1 MSTKQIEKMKVSIE
15 KLERDINDSWKEF
28 LESGGGNIENPK
40 NIFTKY
46 IKEAFEVFIK
56 LKASGQRII
65 NIGESQ
71 NLFYDFKL
79 DAIICVQRDT
89 RIPTTTI
96 MWTLGG
102 YTSLSVEKLLSVR
115 EKELVDFF
123 ESQFKRFDIKQH
135 TKSNLSEKDAISI
148 MGAIYHRLPKA
159 ESENYIRYVYAKE
172 WYSMVNCELKAK
184 HVFDTA
190 DEGTPW
196 AFDVARTNDTPFNEL
211 FYKFIKSNL
220 IIDELKDNNAYKV
233 LQGFKFEEGKFIISN
248 LDILK
253 NLEIDGSVAAG
264 PFLYED
270 KIRADIKEYEPKML
284 TDVGLGLWELWEIDE
299 SKNDGVEVKLERSL
313 TARDPKSS
321 IKDGVVG
328 IDFGTKSTV
337 VVYQEDTVKINPM
350 RVGIGDLGKKIEKS
364 HYENP
369 TIISFGDLG
378 KFMQDYEAREGRP
391 YTRWEDVNISH
402 AAYNSLLQS
411 ASSEYNSYLNELK
424 QWAGQREKKLKIFDR
439 KGKEFEIKGF
449 SELEDGD
456 INPIE
461 IYAYYLGLYINN
473 QRNGIFLDYIL
484 SFPVTYEMDIREKIL
499 KSFYRGIKKSL
510 PLSLQT
516 PEILSKLKV
525 ISGASEPAAYAV
537 IALEENKFEPIGD
550 EKVFYGVFDFGGG
563 TTDFDFGVYR
573 EADKDSRYDYVIE
586 HFGAGGDKYLGGEN
600 LLELIAFELFK
611 ANKEKLLESKIQFT
625 LPPECEKFAGH
636 ETLIS
641 SAQEARRN
649 TKELMEKLRPLWE
662 SKDDGELYKDGILS
676 VNLID
681 TKGKQIA
688 GFSLDI
694 DKNKI
699 LEILEARIKR
709 GVDNFFEALRLAF
722 SNKKV
727 DLGAIKEVNIFL
739 AGNSSKSAFV
749 EKLFNEKIAQ
759 EEENLSKE
767 FQKPLEGLY
776 RIYRPLGENDN
787 DFERPNGKTGV
798 AFGLIRSKK
807 GGTILVKDH
816 NVGSDINFKYYLGK
830 KKKSKFNTVVSRDAK
845 YGEWIKFIDAS
856 ESVFEV
862 FYTTQASVTTNS
874 VDISDS
880 GIKKMRIDT
889 GFADENCYIYVR
901 IVSPNKFE
909 YVVADE
915 EGIKNGDYKTEIQGK
930 DI

>member
-1 MSTKQIEKMKVSIE
+1 MSTKQIEAINFSKNQLKQ
-15 KLERDINDSWKEF
+15 DINDSWKEF

-46 IKEAFEVFIK
+46 IKEAFEAFMK
-56 LKASGQRII
+56 LKTSGQRII

-71 NLFYDFKL
+71 NLFYDFTL
-79 DAIICVQRDT
+79 DAIICVQRDKWT
-89 RIPTTTI
+89 PMTKTI
-96 MWTLGG
+96 AFVLGLPDEG
-102 YTSLSVEKLLSVR
+102 LLSRQDKV
-115 EKELVDFF
+115 LVDFF
-123 ESQFKRFDIKQH
+123 ENQFKRFDITQH
-135 TKSNLSEKDAISI
+135 IKSNLSEKDAISI

-159 ESENYIRYVYAKE
+159 ESENYIGYVYAKE

-184 HVFDTA
+184 HVFSTA
-190 DEGTPW
+190 DKGTPW

-211 FYKFIKSNL
+211 FYKFVKSNL
-220 IIDELKDNNAYKV
+220 IIDELKGNNAYKV
-233 LQGFKFEEGKFIISN
+233 LQSFKFIKGKFGISN
-248 LDILK
+248 LDSLQNLK
-253 NLEIDGSVAAG
+253 IDGSIAAES
-264 PFLYED
+264 FLYED

-299 SKNDGVEVKLERSL
+299 SKSDGVEVKLERSL

-424 QWAGQREKKLKIFDR
+424 QWAGQRDKKLKIFDR

-550 EKVFYGVFDFGGG
+550 EKIFYGVFDFGGG

-662 SKDDGELYKDGILS
+662 GKDDGELYKDGILS

-739 AGNSSKSAFV
+739 AGNSSKSVFV

-776 RIYRPLGENDN
+776 KIYRPLGENDS

>member
-1 MSTKQIEKMKVSIE
+1 MSTKQIETIKISKE
-15 KLERDINDSWKEF
+15 RLEQEINDSWKEF
-28 LESGGGNIENPK
+28 LESGDGNIESPITRYIQEVFDTFVKYGESDKATITLGETIFYSFKIKALMYTSPK
-40 NIFTKY
+40 NEYEENKNGSIWEVQTGLLSRITTQKDEERRGKEDIADIEVMLSKEKKDTKEFVGLIYDKLPKTKKDTKIYMQSVSDIFMMSMFGRSNFY
-46 IKEAFEVFIK
+46 
-56 LKASGQRII
+56 SDNNG
-65 NIGESQ
+65 NIDCDRYPNSS
-71 NLFYDFKL
+71 
-79 DAIICVQRDT
+79 DAIWV
-89 RIPTTTI
+89 
-96 MWTLGG
+96 
-102 YTSLSVEKLLSVR
+102 
-115 EKELVDFF
+115 
-123 ESQFKRFDIKQH
+123 FDIKYIDNIT
-135 TKSNLSEKDAISI
+135 TK
-148 MGAIYHRLPKA
+148 
-159 ESENYIRYVYAKE
+159 
-172 WYSMVNCELKAK
+172 
-184 HVFDTA
+184 
-190 DEGTPW
+190 
-196 AFDVARTNDTPFNEL
+196 EL
-211 FYKFIKSNL
+211 FSTLIKTNL
-220 IIDELKDNNAYKV
+220 PIKEFMNNQAYKI
-233 LQGFKFEEGKFIISN
+233 LSGFKFEEDKFRISN
-248 LDILK
+248 FDALQ
-253 NLEIDGSVAAG
+253 NLEIDGSVAVG

-284 TDVGLGLWELWEIDE
+284 TDVGLGLWELWEMDE
-299 SKNDGVEVKLERSL
+299 SKNDGIEVKLEHSL

-350 RVGIGDLGKKIEKS
+350 RVGIGDLDKKIEKS

-369 TIISFGDLG
+369 TIISFGDLS
-378 KFMQDYEAREGRP
+378 KFIEDYEAREGRP

-424 QWAGQREKKLKIFDR
+424 QWAGQRDKKLKIFDR

-499 KSFYRGIKKSL
+499 KSFYKGIKKSL

-537 IALEENKFEPIGD
+537 IALEENKFEPVGD

-573 EADKDSRYDYVIE
+573 EADEDSRYDYVIE
-586 HFGAGGDKYLGGEN
+586 HFRADSDKYLGGEN
-600 LLELIAFELFK
+600 LLELVAFELFK
-611 ANKEKLLESKIQFT
+611 ANKEKLLEAKIQFT
-625 LPPECEKFAGH
+625 LAPECGKFAGH

-641 SAQEARRN
+641 NAQEARRN

-662 SKDDGELYKDGILS
+662 GKDDGELYKDGVLS

-699 LEILEARIKR
+699 LEIIEDRIKK
-709 GVDNFFEALRLAF
+709 GVDNFFNALRLAF
-722 SNKKV
+722 SSKKV
-727 DLGAIKEVNIFL
+727 DLGSIKEVNIFL
-739 AGNSSKSAFV
+739 AGNSSKSPLV

-767 FQKPLEGLY
+767 FQRPLEGLY
-776 RIYRPLGENDN
+776 KIYRPLGENDN
-787 DFERPNGKTGV
+787 DFEKPNGKTGV

-807 GGTILVKDH
+807 GGTILVIDH
-816 NVGSDINFKYYLGK
+816 NVDVDINFKYYLGK
-830 KKKSKFNTVVSRDAK
+830 KKKGKFNTVVSRDAK
-845 YGEWIKFIDAS
+845 YGDWIKFIDAS
-856 ESVFEV
+856 ESIFEV

-889 GFADENCYIYVR
+889 GFADENCYIHIR
-901 IVSPNKFE
+901 IVSPNRFE

-915 EGIKNGDYKTEIQGK
+915 EGVKNGDYKTQIQGK

>member
-1 MSTKQIEKMKVSIE
+1 MSTKQIETIKISKE
-15 KLERDINDSWKEF
+15 RLEQDINDSWKEF
-28 LESGGGNIENPK
+28 LESGDGNIESPK
-40 NIFTKY
+40 NIFTRY
-46 IKEAFEVFIK
+46 IEDVFKWFKELNSNQQVSIGQDHVVFFDFKQK
-56 LKASGQRII
+56 LII
-65 NIGESQ
+65 QVRMEEKNDMECKKT
-71 NLFYDFKL
+71 NLFSSPFSHLNSIELNGDKNNKFVLFIHNNFLISKKEKCIRHIRFNTYYHYYTSSYGNVNYYSNYSERAWRYDVKDMEKLELKDIFFKL
-79 DAIICVQRDT
+79 IC
-89 RIPTTTI
+89 
-96 MWTLGG
+96 
-102 YTSLSVEKLLSVR
+102 
-115 EKELVDFF
+115 
-123 ESQFKRFDIKQH
+123 
-135 TKSNLSEKDAISI
+135 
-148 MGAIYHRLPKA
+148 
-159 ESENYIRYVYAKE
+159 
-172 WYSMVNCELKAK
+172 
-184 HVFDTA
+184 
-190 DEGTPW
+190 
-196 AFDVARTNDTPFNEL
+196 
-211 FYKFIKSNL
+211 SNL
-220 IIDELKDNNAYKV
+220 IIEELKDNNAYKV
-233 LQGFKFEEGKFIISN
+233 LQGFKFEEGKFMISN
-248 LDILK
+248 FDALQ

-284 TDVGLGLWELWEIDE
+284 TDVGLGLWELWEKDE
-299 SKNDGVEVKLERSL
+299 SKNDGVEVKLEHSL

-350 RVGIGDLGKKIEKS
+350 RVGIGDLDKKIEKS

-378 KFMQDYEAREGRP
+378 KFIQDYSAREGRP

-424 QWAGQREKKLKIFDR
+424 QWAGQRDKKLKIFDR

-484 SFPVTYEMDIREKIL
+484 SFPVTYEVDIREKIL
-499 KSFYRGIKKSL
+499 KSFENGIKKSL
-510 PLSLQT
+510 PPSLQT

-525 ISGASEPAAYAV
+525 TSGASEPAAYAV
-537 IALEENKFEPIGD
+537 IALEENKFEPVGD

-563 TTDFDFGVYR
+563 TTDFDFGIYKAV
-573 EADKDSRYDYVIE
+573 DGGSRYDYVIE

-600 LLELIAFELFK
+600 LLELVAFELFK
-611 ANKEKLLESKIQFT
+611 ANKEKLLEAKIQFT

-662 SKDDGELYKDGILS
+662 GKDDGELYKDGILS

-699 LEILEARIKR
+699 LEIIEDRIKK
-709 GVDNFFEALRLAF
+709 GVDNFFNALRLAF
-722 SNKKV
+722 SSKKV
-727 DLGAIKEVNIFL
+727 DLGSVKEVNIFL
-739 AGNSSKSAFV
+739 AGNSSKSPLV

-767 FQKPLEGLY
+767 FQRPLEGLY
-776 RIYRPLGENDN
+776 KIYRPLGENDN
-787 DFERPNGKTGV
+787 DFEKPNGKTGV

-807 GGTILVKDH
+807 GGTILVIDH
-816 NVGSDINFKYYLGK
+816 NVDRDINFKYYLGK
-830 KKKSKFNTVVSRDAK
+830 KKKGKFNTVVSRDTR
-845 YGEWIKFIDAS
+845 YEEWIKFIDAS
-856 ESVFEV
+856 ESIFEI

-915 EGIKNGDYKTEIQGK
+915 EGIKNGDYKTQIQGK

>member
-1 MSTKQIEKMKVSIE
+1 MGTKQIEKMKVSKE
-15 KLERDINDSWKEF
+15 KLEQDINDSWAEF
-28 LESGGGNIENPK
+28 LTSNEGSLESPK

-46 IKEAFEVFIK
+46 IKEAFWGFMK
-56 LKASGQRII
+56 LKASGQNTI
-65 NIGESQ
+65 NIGNAH
-71 NLFYDFKL
+71 NLFYNFAL
-79 DAIICVQRDT
+79 DAIICAQKDMLYT
-89 RIPTTTI
+89 MKTFLISFDPKHLHEYI
-96 MWTLGG
+96 M
-102 YTSLSVEKLLSVR
+102 KFH
-115 EKELVDFF
+115 DFF
-123 ESQFKRFDIKQH
+123 ASIFKKLYITQDV
-135 TKSNLSEKDAISI
+135 KSNLSENDTISI
-148 MGAIYHRLPKA
+148 IKAIYHRLPKS
-159 ESENYIRYVYAKE
+159 ESKNYIRYL
-172 WYSMVNCELKAK
+172 YSSDEKKFFYRNPDDNSTYHSYIKN
-184 HVFDTA
+184 
-190 DEGTPW
+190 EGTPW
-196 AFDVARTNDTPFNEL
+196 VFDIVCTNDVPFNEL
-211 FYKFIKSNL
+211 FCKFVKSNL

-233 LQGFKFEEGKFIISN
+233 LQSFKFEEGKFRISN
-248 LDILK
+248 LDGLQNLK
-253 NLEIDGSVAAG
+253 IDGSVAAES
-264 PFLYED
+264 FLYED

-411 ASSEYNSYLNELK
+411 SSSEYNSYLNELK
-424 QWAGQREKKLKIFDR
+424 QWAGQRDKKLKIFDR

-537 IALEENKFEPIGD
+537 IALEENKFEPVGD
-550 EKVFYGVFDFGGG
+550 EKIFYGVFDFGGG

-600 LLELIAFELFK
+600 LLELVAFELFK

-662 SKDDGELYKDGILS
+662 GKDDGELYKDGILS

-739 AGNSSKSAFV
+739 AGNSSKSVFV

-776 RIYRPLGENDN
+776 KIYRPLGENDS

-830 KKKSKFNTVVSRDAK
+830 KKKGKFNTVVSRDAK
-845 YGEWIKFIDAS
+845 YGDWIKFMDAS
-856 ESVFEV
+856 ESIFEV

-889 GFADENCYIYVR
+889 GFADENCYIYIR

>member
-1 MSTKQIEKMKVSIE
+1 MSTKQIEKIRVSKE
-15 KLERDINDSWKEF
+15 KLEQDINDSWKEF
-28 LESGGGNIENPK
+28 LESGDSNIENPK
-40 NIFTKY
+40 NTFTKY
-46 IKEAFEVFIK
+46 IKEAFETFLK
-56 LKASGQRII
+56 L
-65 NIGESQ
+65 GEGSK
-71 NLFYDFKL
+71 N
-79 DAIICVQRDT
+79 
-89 RIPTTTI
+89 
-96 MWTLGG
+96 
-102 YTSLSVEKLLSVR
+102 
-115 EKELVDFF
+115 
-123 ESQFKRFDIKQH
+123 
-135 TKSNLSEKDAISI
+135 AISI
-148 MGAIYHRLPKA
+148 GKNTGLYYDFALNSIIYINKKTKADMENADKFSKNFESVFINWLQRLIITQVSKVKLSEEKTKSIIDAVRRSLPKSKDKQYFQYLYTDDRGYYYFSDLDSGKI
-159 ESENYIRYVYAKE
+159 EKTWYPYIER
-172 WYSMVNCELKAK
+172 
-184 HVFDTA
+184 
-190 DEGTPW
+190 
-196 AFDVARTNDTPFNEL
+196 DVGNEIWIFGL
-211 FYKFIKSNL
+211 LYMNQDYFGQIFYKFIRSNL
-220 IIDELKDNNAYKV
+220 PINDLDDSMAYKV
-233 LQGFKFEEGKFIISN
+233 LQGFKFEEGKFRISN
-248 LDILK
+248 LDSLQ
-253 NLEIDGSVAAG
+253 NLTIDGSVAAKS
-264 PFLYED
+264 FLYED

-284 TDVGLGLWELWEIDE
+284 TDVGLGLWELWEMDE

-378 KFMQDYEAREGRP
+378 KFIQDYEAREGRP

-424 QWAGQREKKLKIFDR
+424 QWAGQRDKKLKIFDR

-499 KSFYRGIKKSL
+499 KSFYKGIKKSL

-537 IALEENKFEPIGD
+537 IALEENKFEPVSD

-600 LLELIAFELFK
+600 LLELVAFELFK

-662 SKDDGELYKDGILS
+662 GKDDGELYKDGILS

-681 TKGKQIA
+681 TKGKQTA

-727 DLGAIKEVNIFL
+727 DLGTIKEVNIFL

-776 RIYRPLGENDN
+776 KIYRPLGENDS

-830 KKKSKFNTVVSRDAK
+830 KKKGKFNTVVSRDAK
-845 YGEWIKFIDAS
+845 YGDWIKFMDAS
-856 ESVFEV
+856 ESIFEV

>member
-1 MSTKQIEKMKVSIE
+1 MSTKQIEKIRVSKE
-15 KLERDINDSWKEF
+15 KLEQDINDSWKEF
-28 LESGGGNIENPK
+28 LESGDGNIENPK
-40 NIFTKY
+40 NTFTKY
-46 IKEAFEVFIK
+46 IKEAFETFLK
-56 LKASGQRII
+56 L
-65 NIGESQ
+65 GEGSK
-71 NLFYDFKL
+71 N
-79 DAIICVQRDT
+79 
-89 RIPTTTI
+89 
-96 MWTLGG
+96 
-102 YTSLSVEKLLSVR
+102 
-115 EKELVDFF
+115 
-123 ESQFKRFDIKQH
+123 
-135 TKSNLSEKDAISI
+135 AISI
-148 MGAIYHRLPKA
+148 GKNTGLYYDFALNAIIYINKKTKADMKNADKFSKNFASVFINWLQRLIITQVSKVKLSEEKTKSIIDAVRRSLPKSKDKQYFQYLYTDDRGYYYFSDLDSGKI
-159 ESENYIRYVYAKE
+159 EKTWYPYIEQDIERGV
-172 WYSMVNCELKAK
+172 
-184 HVFDTA
+184 
-190 DEGTPW
+190 G
-196 AFDVARTNDTPFNEL
+196 NEIWIFGL
-211 FYKFIKSNL
+211 LYMNQDYFRQIFYKFIRSNL
-220 IIDELKDNNAYKV
+220 PMNDLDDSMAYKV
-233 LQGFKFEEGKFIISN
+233 LQGFKFEEGKFRISN
-248 LDILK
+248 LDSLQ
-253 NLEIDGSVAAG
+253 NLTIDGSVAAKS
-264 PFLYED
+264 FLYED

-284 TDVGLGLWELWEIDE
+284 TDVGLGLWELWEMDE

-378 KFMQDYEAREGRP
+378 KYIQDYEAREGRP

-424 QWAGQREKKLKIFDR
+424 QWAGQRDKKLKIFDR

-499 KSFYRGIKKSL
+499 KSFYKGIKKSL

-537 IALEENKFEPIGD
+537 IALEENKFEPVSD

-600 LLELIAFELFK
+600 LLELVAFELFK

-662 SKDDGELYKDGILS
+662 GKDDGELYKDGILS

-727 DLGAIKEVNIFL
+727 DLGTIKEVNIFL

-776 RIYRPLGENDN
+776 KIYRPLGENDS

-830 KKKSKFNTVVSRDAK
+830 KKKGKFNTVVSRDAK
-845 YGEWIKFIDAS
+845 YGDWIKFMDAS
-856 ESVFEV
+856 ESIFEV

>member
-1 MSTKQIEKMKVSIE
+1 MSTKQIEKIRVSKE
-15 KLERDINDSWKEF
+15 KLEQDINDSWKEF
-28 LESGGGNIENPK
+28 LESGDGNIENPK
-40 NIFTKY
+40 NTFTKY
-46 IKEAFEVFIK
+46 IKEAFETFLK
-56 LKASGQRII
+56 L
-65 NIGESQ
+65 GEGSK
-71 NLFYDFKL
+71 N
-79 DAIICVQRDT
+79 
-89 RIPTTTI
+89 
-96 MWTLGG
+96 
-102 YTSLSVEKLLSVR
+102 
-115 EKELVDFF
+115 
-123 ESQFKRFDIKQH
+123 
-135 TKSNLSEKDAISI
+135 AISI
-148 MGAIYHRLPKA
+148 GKNTGLYYDFALNAIIYINKKTKADMKNADKFSKNFASVFINWLQRLIITQVSKVKLSEEKTKSIIDAVRRSLPKSKDKQYFQYLYTDDRGYYYFSDLDSGKI
-159 ESENYIRYVYAKE
+159 EKTWYPYIEQDIERGV
-172 WYSMVNCELKAK
+172 
-184 HVFDTA
+184 
-190 DEGTPW
+190 G
-196 AFDVARTNDTPFNEL
+196 NEIWIFGL
-211 FYKFIKSNL
+211 LYMNQDYFRQIFYKFIRSNL
-220 IIDELKDNNAYKV
+220 PMNDLDDSMAYKV
-233 LQGFKFEEGKFIISN
+233 LQGFKFEEGKFRISN
-248 LDILK
+248 LDSLQ
-253 NLEIDGSVAAG
+253 NLTIDGSVAAKS
-264 PFLYED
+264 FLYED

-284 TDVGLGLWELWEIDE
+284 TDVGLGLWELWEMDE

-378 KFMQDYEAREGRP
+378 KFIQDYEAREGRP
-391 YTRWEDVNISH
+391 YTRCEDVNISH

-424 QWAGQREKKLKIFDR
+424 QWAGQRDKKLKIFDR

-499 KSFYRGIKKSL
+499 KSFYKGIKKSL

-537 IALEENKFEPIGD
+537 IALEENKFEPVSD

-600 LLELIAFELFK
+600 LLELVAFELFK

-662 SKDDGELYKDGILS
+662 GKDDGELYKDGILS

-727 DLGAIKEVNIFL
+727 DLGTIKEVNIFL

-776 RIYRPLGENDN
+776 KIYRPLGENDS

-830 KKKSKFNTVVSRDAK
+830 KKKGKFNTVVSRDAK
-845 YGEWIKFIDAS
+845 YGDWIKFMDAS
-856 ESVFEV
+856 ESIFEV

>member
-1 MSTKQIEKMKVSIE
+1 MSTKQIEKIRVSKE
-15 KLERDINDSWKEF
+15 KLEQDINDSWKEF
-28 LESGGGNIENPK
+28 LESGDGNIENPK
-40 NIFTKY
+40 NTFTKY
-46 IKEAFEVFIK
+46 IKEAFETFLK
-56 LKASGQRII
+56 L
-65 NIGESQ
+65 GEGSK
-71 NLFYDFKL
+71 N
-79 DAIICVQRDT
+79 
-89 RIPTTTI
+89 
-96 MWTLGG
+96 
-102 YTSLSVEKLLSVR
+102 
-115 EKELVDFF
+115 
-123 ESQFKRFDIKQH
+123 
-135 TKSNLSEKDAISI
+135 AISI
-148 MGAIYHRLPKA
+148 GKNTGLYYDFALNAIIYINKKTKADMKNADKFSKNFASVFINWLQRLIITQVSKVKLSEEKTKSIIDAVRRSLPKSKDKQYFQYLYTDDRGYYYFSDLDSGKI
-159 ESENYIRYVYAKE
+159 EKTWYPYIEQDIERGV
-172 WYSMVNCELKAK
+172 
-184 HVFDTA
+184 
-190 DEGTPW
+190 G
-196 AFDVARTNDTPFNEL
+196 NEIWIFGL
-211 FYKFIKSNL
+211 LYMNQDYFRQIFYKFIRSNL
-220 IIDELKDNNAYKV
+220 PMNNLDDSMAYKV
-233 LQGFKFEEGKFIISN
+233 LQGFKFEEGKFRISN
-248 LDILK
+248 LDSLQ
-253 NLEIDGSVAAG
+253 NLTIDGSVAAKS
-264 PFLYED
+264 FLYED

-284 TDVGLGLWELWEIDE
+284 TDVGLGLWELWEMDE

-378 KFMQDYEAREGRP
+378 KFIQDYEAREGRP

-424 QWAGQREKKLKIFDR
+424 QWAGQRDKKLKIFDR

-499 KSFYRGIKKSL
+499 KSFYKGIKKSL

-537 IALEENKFEPIGD
+537 IALEENKFEPVSD

-600 LLELIAFELFK
+600 LLELVAFELFK

-662 SKDDGELYKDGILS
+662 GKDDGELYKDGILS

-727 DLGAIKEVNIFL
+727 DLGTIKEVNIFL

-776 RIYRPLGENDN
+776 KIYRPLGENDS

-830 KKKSKFNTVVSRDAK
+830 KKKGKFNTVVSRDAK
-845 YGEWIKFIDAS
+845 YGDWIKFMDAS
-856 ESVFEV
+856 ESIFEV

>member
-1 MSTKQIEKMKVSIE
+1 MSTKQIETIKISKE
-15 KLERDINDSWKEF
+15 RLEQEINDSWKEF
-28 LESGGGNIENPK
+28 LTSDESSLESPK

-46 IKEAFEVFIK
+46 IKETYDAFMKYGEND
-56 LKASGQRII
+56 KAVITLGQDGTI
-65 NIGESQ
+65 
-71 NLFYDFKL
+71 FYSFTKN
-79 DAIICVQRDT
+79 AIICVL
-89 RIPTTTI
+89 P
-96 MWTLGG
+96 GSK
-102 YTSLSVEKLLSVR
+102 YEKNKNGSIWEVQTGLLSKITTQKDEKKLSIYDIYKGQYKTKKDEEKFVGLIYDKLPKTKKDTKIYMQSVSDIER
-115 EKELVDFF
+115 FYGHLYFYVNNNGNIDCHSGINHNSAAIWVFDVKYIDNITTKEL
-123 ESQFKRFDIKQH
+123 
-135 TKSNLSEKDAISI
+135 
-148 MGAIYHRLPKA
+148 
-159 ESENYIRYVYAKE
+159 
-172 WYSMVNCELKAK
+172 
-184 HVFDTA
+184 
-190 DEGTPW
+190 
-196 AFDVARTNDTPFNEL
+196 FNT
-211 FYKFIKSNL
+211 FIKTNL
-220 IIDELKDNNAYKV
+220 PIKEFMNNQAYKI
-233 LQGFKFEEGKFIISN
+233 LSGFKFEEDKFRISN
-248 LDILK
+248 FDALQ
-253 NLEIDGSVAAG
+253 NLEIDGSVAAE
-264 PFLYED
+264 PLLYED

-284 TDVGLGLWELWEIDE
+284 TDVGLGLWELWEKDE
-299 SKNDGVEVKLERSL
+299 SKNDGVEVKLEHSL

-350 RVGIGDLGKKIEKS
+350 RVGIGDLDKKIEKS

-378 KFMQDYEAREGRP
+378 KFIQDYSAREGRP
-391 YTRWEDVNISH
+391 YTRWEDVNMSH

-424 QWAGQREKKLKIFDR
+424 QWAGQRDKKLKIFDR

-499 KSFYRGIKKSL
+499 KSFEKGIKKSL
-510 PLSLQT
+510 PPSLQT

-537 IALEENKFEPIGD
+537 IALEENKFEPVRD

-563 TTDFDFGVYR
+563 TTDFDFGIYKGV
-573 EADKDSRYDYVIE
+573 DGGSSRYDYVIE

-600 LLELIAFELFK
+600 LLELVAFELFK
-611 ANKEKLLESKIQFT
+611 ANKEKLLEAKIQFT

-662 SKDDGELYKDGILS
+662 GKDDGELYKDGVLS

-699 LEILEARIKR
+699 LEIIEDRIKK
-709 GVDNFFEALRLAF
+709 GVDNFFNALRLAF
-722 SNKKV
+722 SSKKV
-727 DLGAIKEVNIFL
+727 DLGSVKEVNIFL

-767 FQKPLEGLY
+767 FQRPLEGLY
-776 RIYRPLGENDN
+776 KIYRPLGENDN
-787 DFERPNGKTGV
+787 DFEKPNGKTGV

-807 GGTILVKDH
+807 GGTILVIDH
-816 NVGSDINFKYYLGK
+816 NVDRDINFKYYLGK
-830 KKKSKFNTVVSRDAK
+830 KKKGKFNTVVSRDAK
-845 YGEWIKFIDAS
+845 YGEWIKFMDAS
-856 ESVFEV
+856 ESIFEV

-874 VDISDS
+874 IDISDS

-889 GFADENCYIYVR
+889 GLADENCYIYIRV
-901 IVSPNKFE
+901 VSPNRFE

-915 EGIKNGDYKTEIQGK
+915 EGVKNGDYKTQIQGK

>member
-1 MSTKQIEKMKVSIE
+1 MSTKQIETIKISKE
-15 KLERDINDSWKEF
+15 RLEQDINDSWKEF
-28 LESGGGNIENPK
+28 LESGDGNIESPK
-40 NIFTKY
+40 NIFTRY
-46 IKEAFEVFIK
+46 IEDVFKWFKELNSNQQVSIGQDHVVFFDFKQK
-56 LKASGQRII
+56 LII
-65 NIGESQ
+65 QVRMEEKNDMECKKT
-71 NLFYDFKL
+71 NLFSSPFSHLNSIELNGDKNNKFVLFIHNNFLISKKEKCIRHIRFNTYYHYYTSSYGNVNYYSNYSERAWRYDVKDMEKLELKDIFFKL
-79 DAIICVQRDT
+79 IC
-89 RIPTTTI
+89 
-96 MWTLGG
+96 
-102 YTSLSVEKLLSVR
+102 
-115 EKELVDFF
+115 
-123 ESQFKRFDIKQH
+123 
-135 TKSNLSEKDAISI
+135 
-148 MGAIYHRLPKA
+148 
-159 ESENYIRYVYAKE
+159 
-172 WYSMVNCELKAK
+172 
-184 HVFDTA
+184 
-190 DEGTPW
+190 
-196 AFDVARTNDTPFNEL
+196 
-211 FYKFIKSNL
+211 SNL
-220 IIDELKDNNAYKV
+220 IIEELKDNNAYKV
-233 LQGFKFEEGKFIISN
+233 LQGFKFEEGKFMISN
-248 LDILK
+248 FDALQ

-284 TDVGLGLWELWEIDE
+284 TDVGLGLWELWEKDE
-299 SKNDGVEVKLERSL
+299 SKNDGVEVKLEHSL

-350 RVGIGDLGKKIEKS
+350 RVGIGDLDKKIEKS

-378 KFMQDYEAREGRP
+378 KFIQDYSAREGRP
-391 YTRWEDVNISH
+391 YTRWEDVNMSH

-424 QWAGQREKKLKIFDR
+424 QWAGQRDKKLKIFDR

-449 SELEDGD
+449 SELDDGD

-499 KSFYRGIKKSL
+499 KSFEKGIKKSL
-510 PLSLQT
+510 PPSLQT

-537 IALEENKFEPIGD
+537 IALEENKFEPVRD

-563 TTDFDFGVYR
+563 TTDFDFGIYKGV
-573 EADKDSRYDYVIE
+573 DGGSSRYDYVIE

-600 LLELIAFELFK
+600 LLELVAFELFK
-611 ANKEKLLESKIQFT
+611 ANKEKLLEAKIQFT

-662 SKDDGELYKDGILS
+662 GKDDGELYKDGVLS

-699 LEILEARIKR
+699 LEIIEDRIKK
-709 GVDNFFEALRLAF
+709 GVDNFFNALRLAF
-722 SNKKV
+722 SSKKV
-727 DLGAIKEVNIFL
+727 DLGSVKEVNIFL

-767 FQKPLEGLY
+767 FQRPLEGLY
-776 RIYRPLGENDN
+776 KIYRPLGENDN
-787 DFERPNGKTGV
+787 DFEKPNGKTGV

-807 GGTILVKDH
+807 GGTILVIDH
-816 NVGSDINFKYYLGK
+816 NVDRDINFKYYLGK
-830 KKKSKFNTVVSRDAK
+830 KKKGKFNTVVSRDAK
-845 YGEWIKFIDAS
+845 YGEWIKFMDAS
-856 ESVFEV
+856 ESIFEV

-874 VDISDS
+874 IDISDS

-889 GFADENCYIYVR
+889 GLADENCYIYIRV
-901 IVSPNKFE
+901 VSPNRFE

-915 EGIKNGDYKTEIQGK
+915 EGVKNGNYKTQIQGK

>member
-1 MSTKQIEKMKVSIE
+1 MSTKQIEKIRVSKE
-15 KLERDINDSWKEF
+15 KLEQDINDSWKEF
-28 LESGGGNIENPK
+28 LESGDGNIENPK
-40 NIFTKY
+40 NTFTKY
-46 IKEAFEVFIK
+46 IKEAFETFLK
-56 LKASGQRII
+56 L
-65 NIGESQ
+65 GEGSK
-71 NLFYDFKL
+71 N
-79 DAIICVQRDT
+79 
-89 RIPTTTI
+89 
-96 MWTLGG
+96 
-102 YTSLSVEKLLSVR
+102 
-115 EKELVDFF
+115 
-123 ESQFKRFDIKQH
+123 
-135 TKSNLSEKDAISI
+135 AISI
-148 MGAIYHRLPKA
+148 GKNTGLYYDFALNAIIYINKKTKADMKNADKFSKNFASVFINWLQRLIITQVSKVKLSEEKTKSIIDAVRRSLPKSKDKQYFQYLYTDDRGYYYFSDLNSGKI
-159 ESENYIRYVYAKE
+159 EKTWYPYIEQDIERGV
-172 WYSMVNCELKAK
+172 
-184 HVFDTA
+184 
-190 DEGTPW
+190 G
-196 AFDVARTNDTPFNEL
+196 NEIWIFGL
-211 FYKFIKSNL
+211 LYMNQDYFRQIFYKFIRSNL
-220 IIDELKDNNAYKV
+220 PMNDLDDSMAYKV
-233 LQGFKFEEGKFIISN
+233 LQGFKFEEGKFRISN
-248 LDILK
+248 LDSLQ
-253 NLEIDGSVAAG
+253 NLTIDGSVAAKS
-264 PFLYED
+264 FLYED

-284 TDVGLGLWELWEIDE
+284 TDVGLGLWELWEMDE

-378 KFMQDYEAREGRP
+378 KFIQDYEAREGRP

-424 QWAGQREKKLKIFDR
+424 QWAGQRDKKLKIFDR

-499 KSFYRGIKKSL
+499 KSFYKGIKKSL

-537 IALEENKFEPIGD
+537 IALEENKFEPVSD

-600 LLELIAFELFK
+600 LLELVAFELFK

-662 SKDDGELYKDGILS
+662 GKDDGELYKDGILS

-727 DLGAIKEVNIFL
+727 DLGTIKEVNIFL

-776 RIYRPLGENDN
+776 KIYRPLGENDS

-830 KKKSKFNTVVSRDAK
+830 KKKGKFNTVVSRDAK
-845 YGEWIKFIDAS
+845 YGDWIKFMDAS
-856 ESVFEV
+856 ESIFEV

>member
-1 MSTKQIEKMKVSIE
+1 MSTKQIEKIRVSKE
-15 KLERDINDSWKEF
+15 KLEQDINDSWKEF
-28 LESGGGNIENPK
+28 LESGDGNIENPK
-40 NIFTKY
+40 KTFTKY
-46 IKEAFEVFIK
+46 KKEAFETFLK
-56 LKASGQRII
+56 L
-65 NIGESQ
+65 GEGSK
-71 NLFYDFKL
+71 N
-79 DAIICVQRDT
+79 
-89 RIPTTTI
+89 
-96 MWTLGG
+96 
-102 YTSLSVEKLLSVR
+102 
-115 EKELVDFF
+115 
-123 ESQFKRFDIKQH
+123 
-135 TKSNLSEKDAISI
+135 AISI
-148 MGAIYHRLPKA
+148 GKNTGLYYDFALNAIIYINKKTKADMKNADKFSKNFASVFINWLQRLIITQVSKVKLSEEKTKSIIDAVRRRLPKSKDKQYFQYLYTDDRGYYYFSDLDSGKI
-159 ESENYIRYVYAKE
+159 EKTWYPYIEQDIERGV
-172 WYSMVNCELKAK
+172 
-184 HVFDTA
+184 
-190 DEGTPW
+190 G
-196 AFDVARTNDTPFNEL
+196 NEIWIFGL
-211 FYKFIKSNL
+211 LYMNQDYFRQIFYKFIRSNL
-220 IIDELKDNNAYKV
+220 PMNDLDDSMAYKV
-233 LQGFKFEEGKFIISN
+233 LQGFKFEEGKFRISN
-248 LDILK
+248 LDSLQ
-253 NLEIDGSVAAG
+253 NLTIDGSVAAKS
-264 PFLYED
+264 FLYED

-284 TDVGLGLWELWEIDE
+284 TDVGLGLWELWEMDE

-378 KFMQDYEAREGRP
+378 KFIQDYEAREGRP

-424 QWAGQREKKLKIFDR
+424 QWAGQRDKKLKIFDR

-499 KSFYRGIKKSL
+499 KSFYKGIKKSL
-510 PLSLQT
+510 PLSLRT

-537 IALEENKFEPIGD
+537 IALEENKCEPVSD

-600 LLELIAFELFK
+600 LLELVAFELFK

-662 SKDDGELYKDGILS
+662 GKDDGELYKDGILS

-727 DLGAIKEVNIFL
+727 DLGTIKEVNIFL

-776 RIYRPLGENDN
+776 KIYRPLGENDS

-830 KKKSKFNTVVSRDAK
+830 KKKGKFNTVVSRDAK
-845 YGEWIKFIDAS
+845 YGDWIKFMDAS
-856 ESVFEV
+856 ESIFEV

>member
-1 MSTKQIEKMKVSIE
+1 MSTKQIDKIKISKE
-15 KLERDINDSWKEF
+15 KLEQEINDSWKEF
-28 LESGGGNIENPK
+28 LASDSDNTESPK
-40 NIFTKY
+40 SIFTKY
-46 IKEAFEVFIK
+46 IKEAFDAFSSFGLED
-56 LKASGQRII
+56 RII
-65 NIGESQ
+65 LSLGIN
-71 NLFYDFKL
+71 NTVFYDLLEKTIIYVYKDNDCDNLHSLYYALKTLFNNTTKNDLMDKDIYYFIRNIYDKL
-79 DAIICVQRDT
+79 PVSR
-89 RIPTTTI
+89 
-96 MWTLGG
+96 G
-102 YTSLSVEKLLSVR
+102 K
-115 EKELVDFF
+115 
-123 ESQFKRFDIKQH
+123 
-135 TKSNLSEKDAISI
+135 
-148 MGAIYHRLPKA
+148 
-159 ESENYIRYVYAKE
+159 NYIRYANSSQWYYYYYYDGENVQKE
-172 WYSMVNCELKAK
+172 
-184 HVFDTA
+184 HVGDMKKI
-190 DEGTPW
+190 DIKW
-196 AFDVARTNDTPFNEL
+196 AFRVVNLSSLEPRNI
-211 FYKFIKSNL
+211 FYWLMHSNL

-233 LQGFKFEEGKFIISN
+233 LQGFKFEEGKFRISN
-248 LDILK
+248 LDSLR
-253 NLEIDGSVAAG
+253 NLTIDGSVAAES
-264 PFLYED
+264 FLYED

-284 TDVGLGLWELWEIDE
+284 TDVGLGLWELWEMDE
-299 SKNDGVEVKLERSL
+299 SKNDGIDVKLEHSL

-350 RVGIGDLGKKIEKS
+350 RVGIGDLDKKIEKS

-369 TIISFGDLG
+369 TIISFRDLS
-378 KFMQDYEAREGRP
+378 KFIEDYEAREGRP

-424 QWAGQREKKLKIFDR
+424 QWAGQGDKKLKIFDR

-449 SELEDGD
+449 SELKDGD

-484 SFPVTYEMDIREKIL
+484 SFPVTYEVDIREKIL
-499 KSFYRGIKKSL
+499 KSFEKGIKKSL
-510 PLSLQT
+510 PPSLQT

-525 ISGASEPAAYAV
+525 TSGASEPAAYAV
-537 IALEENKFEPIGD
+537 IALEENKFEPVGD

-573 EADKDSRYDYVIE
+573 EADEDSRYDYVIE

-600 LLELIAFELFK
+600 LLELVAFELFK
-611 ANKEKLLESKIQFT
+611 ANKEKLLEAKIQFT

-641 SAQEARRN
+641 NAQEARRN

-662 SKDDGELYKDGILS
+662 GKDDGELYKDGVLS

-699 LEILEARIKR
+699 LEIIEDRIKK
-709 GVDNFFEALRLAF
+709 GVDNFFNALRLAF
-722 SNKKV
+722 SSKKV
-727 DLGAIKEVNIFL
+727 DLGSIKEVNIFL
-739 AGNSSKSAFV
+739 AGNSSKSPLV

-767 FQKPLEGLY
+767 FQRPLEGLY
-776 RIYRPLGENDN
+776 KIYRPLGENDS
-787 DFERPNGKTGV
+787 DFEKPNGKTGV

-807 GGTILVKDH
+807 GGTILVIDH
-816 NVGSDINFKYYLGK
+816 NVDRDINFKYYLGK
-830 KKKSKFNTVVSRDAK
+830 KKKGKFNTVVSRDTR
-845 YGEWIKFIDAS
+845 YEEWIKFIDAS
-856 ESVFEV
+856 ESIFEI

-889 GFADENCYIYVR
+889 GLAEENCYIYIRV
-901 IVSPNKFE
+901 VSPNRFE

-915 EGIKNGDYKTEIQGK
+915 EGVKNGDYKTQIQGK

>member
-1 MSTKQIEKMKVSIE
+1 MSTKQIEKIRVSKE
-15 KLERDINDSWKEF
+15 KLEQDINDSWKEF
-28 LESGGGNIENPK
+28 LESGDGNIENPK
-40 NIFTKY
+40 NTFTKY
-46 IKEAFEVFIK
+46 IKEAFETFLK
-56 LKASGQRII
+56 L
-65 NIGESQ
+65 GEGSK
-71 NLFYDFKL
+71 N
-79 DAIICVQRDT
+79 
-89 RIPTTTI
+89 
-96 MWTLGG
+96 
-102 YTSLSVEKLLSVR
+102 
-115 EKELVDFF
+115 
-123 ESQFKRFDIKQH
+123 
-135 TKSNLSEKDAISI
+135 AISI
-148 MGAIYHRLPKA
+148 GKNTGLYYDFALNAIIYINKKTKADMKNADKFSKNFASVFINWLQRLIITQVSKVKLSEEKTKSIIDAVRRSLPKSKDKQYFQYLYTDDRGYYYFSDLDSGKI
-159 ESENYIRYVYAKE
+159 EKTWYPYIEQDIERGV
-172 WYSMVNCELKAK
+172 
-184 HVFDTA
+184 
-190 DEGTPW
+190 G
-196 AFDVARTNDTPFNEL
+196 NEIWIFGL
-211 FYKFIKSNL
+211 LYMNQDYFRQIFYKFIRSNL
-220 IIDELKDNNAYKV
+220 PMNDLDDSMAYKV
-233 LQGFKFEEGKFIISN
+233 LQGFKFEEGKFRISN
-248 LDILK
+248 LDSLQ
-253 NLEIDGSVAAG
+253 NLTIDGSVAAKS
-264 PFLYED
+264 FLYED

-284 TDVGLGLWELWEIDE
+284 TDVGLGLWELWEMDE

-378 KFMQDYEAREGRP
+378 KFIQDYEAREGRP

-424 QWAGQREKKLKIFDR
+424 QWAGQRDKKLKIFDR

-499 KSFYRGIKKSL
+499 KSFYKGIKKSL

-537 IALEENKFEPIGD
+537 IALEENKFEPVSD

-600 LLELIAFELFK
+600 LLELVAFELFK

-662 SKDDGELYKDGILS
+662 GKDDGELYKDGILS

-727 DLGAIKEVNIFL
+727 DLGTIKEVNIFL

-776 RIYRPLGENDN
+776 KIYRPLGENDS

-830 KKKSKFNTVVSRDAK
+830 KKKGKFNTVVSRDAK
-845 YGEWIKFIDAS
+845 YGDWIKFMDAS
-856 ESVFEV
+856 ESIFEV

>member
-1 MSTKQIEKMKVSIE
+1 MSTKQIDKIKISKE
-15 KLERDINDSWKEF
+15 KLEQEINDSWKEF
-28 LESGGGNIENPK
+28 LASDSDNTESPK
-40 NIFTKY
+40 SIFTKY
-46 IKEAFEVFIK
+46 IKEAFDAFSSFGLED
-56 LKASGQRII
+56 RII
-65 NIGESQ
+65 LSLGIN
-71 NLFYDFKL
+71 NTVFYDLLEKTIIYVYKDNDCDNLHSLYYALKTLFNNTTKNDLMDKDIYYFIRNIYDKL
-79 DAIICVQRDT
+79 PVSR
-89 RIPTTTI
+89 
-96 MWTLGG
+96 G
-102 YTSLSVEKLLSVR
+102 K
-115 EKELVDFF
+115 
-123 ESQFKRFDIKQH
+123 
-135 TKSNLSEKDAISI
+135 
-148 MGAIYHRLPKA
+148 
-159 ESENYIRYVYAKE
+159 NYIRYANSSQWYYYYYYDGENVQKE
-172 WYSMVNCELKAK
+172 
-184 HVFDTA
+184 HVGDMKKI
-190 DEGTPW
+190 DIKW
-196 AFDVARTNDTPFNEL
+196 AFRVVNLSSLEPRNI
-211 FYKFIKSNL
+211 FYWLMHSNL

-233 LQGFKFEEGKFIISN
+233 LQGFKFEEGKFRISN
-248 LDILK
+248 LDSLR
-253 NLEIDGSVAAG
+253 NLTIDGSVAAES
-264 PFLYED
+264 FLYED

-284 TDVGLGLWELWEIDE
+284 TDVGLGLWELWEMDE
-299 SKNDGVEVKLERSL
+299 GKNDGIEVNLEHSL

-350 RVGIGDLGKKIEKS
+350 RVGIGDLDKKIEKS

-369 TIISFGDLG
+369 TIISFRDLS
-378 KFMQDYEAREGRP
+378 KFIEDYEAREGRP

-424 QWAGQREKKLKIFDR
+424 QWAGQGDKKLKIFDR

-449 SELEDGD
+449 SELKDGD

-484 SFPVTYEMDIREKIL
+484 SFPVTYEVDIREKIL
-499 KSFYRGIKKSL
+499 KSFEKGIKKSL
-510 PLSLQT
+510 PPSLQT

-525 ISGASEPAAYAV
+525 TSGASEPAAYAV
-537 IALEENKFEPIGD
+537 IALEENKFEPVGD

-573 EADKDSRYDYVIE
+573 EADEDSRYDYVIE

-600 LLELIAFELFK
+600 LLELVAFELFK
-611 ANKEKLLESKIQFT
+611 ANKEKLLEAKIQFT

-641 SAQEARRN
+641 NAQEARRN

-662 SKDDGELYKDGILS
+662 GKDDGELYKDGVLS

-699 LEILEARIKR
+699 LEIIEDRIKK
-709 GVDNFFEALRLAF
+709 GVDNFFNALRLAF
-722 SNKKV
+722 SSKKV
-727 DLGAIKEVNIFL
+727 DLGSIKEVNIFL
-739 AGNSSKSAFV
+739 AGNSSKSPLV

-767 FQKPLEGLY
+767 FQRPLEGLY
-776 RIYRPLGENDN
+776 KIYRPLGENDS
-787 DFERPNGKTGV
+787 DFEKPNGKTGV

-807 GGTILVKDH
+807 GGTILVIDH
-816 NVGSDINFKYYLGK
+816 NVDRDINFKYYLGK
-830 KKKSKFNTVVSRDAK
+830 KKKGKFNTVVSRDTR
-845 YGEWIKFIDAS
+845 YEEWIKFIDAS
-856 ESVFEV
+856 ESIFEI

-889 GFADENCYIYVR
+889 GLAEENCYIYIRV
-901 IVSPNKFE
+901 VSPNRFE

-915 EGIKNGDYKTEIQGK
+915 EGVKNGDYKTQIQGK

>member
-1 MSTKQIEKMKVSIE
+1 MSTKQIEKIRVSKE
-15 KLERDINDSWKEF
+15 KLEQDINDSWKEF
-28 LESGGGNIENPK
+28 LESGDGNIENPK
-40 NIFTKY
+40 NTFTKY
-46 IKEAFEVFIK
+46 IKEAFETFLK
-56 LKASGQRII
+56 L
-65 NIGESQ
+65 GEGSK
-71 NLFYDFKL
+71 N
-79 DAIICVQRDT
+79 
-89 RIPTTTI
+89 
-96 MWTLGG
+96 
-102 YTSLSVEKLLSVR
+102 
-115 EKELVDFF
+115 
-123 ESQFKRFDIKQH
+123 
-135 TKSNLSEKDAISI
+135 AISI
-148 MGAIYHRLPKA
+148 GKNTGLYYDFALNAIIYINKKTKADMKNADKFSKNFASVFINWLQRLIITQVSKVKLSEEKTKSIIDAVRRSLPKSKDKQYFQYLYTDDRGYYYFSDLDSGKI
-159 ESENYIRYVYAKE
+159 EKTWYPYIEQDIERGV
-172 WYSMVNCELKAK
+172 
-184 HVFDTA
+184 
-190 DEGTPW
+190 G
-196 AFDVARTNDTPFNEL
+196 NEIWIFGL
-211 FYKFIKSNL
+211 LYMNQDYFRQIFYKFIRSNL
-220 IIDELKDNNAYKV
+220 PMNDLDDSMAYKV
-233 LQGFKFEEGKFIISN
+233 LQGFKFEEGKFRISN
-248 LDILK
+248 LDSLQ
-253 NLEIDGSVAAG
+253 NLTIDGSVAAKS
-264 PFLYED
+264 FLYED

-284 TDVGLGLWELWEIDE
+284 TDVGLGLWELWEMDE

-378 KFMQDYEAREGRP
+378 KFIQDYEAREGRP

-411 ASSEYNSYLNELK
+411 ASSEYNSYLKELK
-424 QWAGQREKKLKIFDR
+424 QWAGQRDKKLKIFDR

-499 KSFYRGIKKSL
+499 KSFYKGIKKSL

-537 IALEENKFEPIGD
+537 IALEENKFEPVSD

-600 LLELIAFELFK
+600 LLELVAFELFK

-662 SKDDGELYKDGILS
+662 GKDDGELYKDGILS

-727 DLGAIKEVNIFL
+727 DLGTIKEVNIFL

-776 RIYRPLGENDN
+776 KIYRPLGENDS

-830 KKKSKFNTVVSRDAK
+830 KKKGKFNTVVSRDAK
-845 YGEWIKFIDAS
+845 YGDWIKFMDAS
-856 ESVFEV
+856 ESIFEV

>member
-1 MSTKQIEKMKVSIE
+1 MSTKQIETIKISKE
-15 KLERDINDSWKEF
+15 RLEQDINDSWKEF
-28 LESGGGNIENPK
+28 LESGDGNIESPK
-40 NIFTKY
+40 NIFTRY
-46 IKEAFEVFIK
+46 IEDVFKWFKELNSNQQVSIGQDHVVFFDFKQK
-56 LKASGQRII
+56 LII
-65 NIGESQ
+65 QVRMEENNDMECEKT
-71 NLFYDFKL
+71 NLFSSPFSHLISIVLNDEKNDKFVLFIHNNFLISKKEKCIRHISFNTYYHYYCGGFNYCSGVNVYHYSSYSKRAWRYDVKDMSKLELKDIFFKL
-79 DAIICVQRDT
+79 IC
-89 RIPTTTI
+89 
-96 MWTLGG
+96 
-102 YTSLSVEKLLSVR
+102 
-115 EKELVDFF
+115 
-123 ESQFKRFDIKQH
+123 
-135 TKSNLSEKDAISI
+135 
-148 MGAIYHRLPKA
+148 
-159 ESENYIRYVYAKE
+159 
-172 WYSMVNCELKAK
+172 
-184 HVFDTA
+184 
-190 DEGTPW
+190 
-196 AFDVARTNDTPFNEL
+196 
-211 FYKFIKSNL
+211 SNL
-220 IIDELKDNNAYKV
+220 IIEELKDNNAYKV
-233 LQGFKFEEGKFIISN
+233 LQGFKFEGDKFILSN
-248 LDILK
+248 LG
-253 NLEIDGSVAAG
+253 NLENLKIEGSRAVESLL
-264 PFLYED
+264 FED

-284 TDVGLGLWELWEIDE
+284 TDVGLGLWELWEMDE
-299 SKNDGVEVKLERSL
+299 SKNDGIDVKLEHSL

-350 RVGIGDLGKKIEKS
+350 RVGIGDLDKKIEKS

-369 TIISFGDLG
+369 TIISFGDLS
-378 KFMQDYEAREGRP
+378 KFIEDYEAREGRP

-424 QWAGQREKKLKIFDR
+424 QWAGQRDKKLKIFDR

-499 KSFYRGIKKSL
+499 KSFEKGIKKSL
-510 PLSLQT
+510 PPSLQT

-525 ISGASEPAAYAV
+525 TSGASEPAAYAV
-537 IALEENKFEPIGD
+537 IALEENKFEPVGD

-563 TTDFDFGVYR
+563 TTDFDFGIYK
-573 EADKDSRYDYVIE
+573 EADGGSRYDYVIE

-600 LLELIAFELFK
+600 LLELVAFELFK
-611 ANKEKLLESKIQFT
+611 ANKEKLLEAKIQFT
-625 LPPECEKFAGH
+625 LAPECGKFAGH

-641 SAQEARRN
+641 NAQEARRN

-662 SKDDGELYKDGILS
+662 GKDDGELYKDGVLS

-699 LEILEARIKR
+699 LEIIEDRIKK
-709 GVDNFFEALRLAF
+709 GVDNFFNALRLAF
-722 SNKKV
+722 SSKKV
-727 DLGAIKEVNIFL
+727 DLGSIKEVNIFL
-739 AGNSSKSAFV
+739 AGNSSKSPLV

-767 FQKPLEGLY
+767 FQRPLEGLY
-776 RIYRPLGENDN
+776 KIYRPLGENDN
-787 DFERPNGKTGV
+787 DFEKPNGKTGV

-807 GGTILVKDH
+807 GGTILVIDH
-816 NVGSDINFKYYLGK
+816 NVDRDINFKYYLGK
-830 KKKSKFNTVVSRDAK
+830 KKKGKFNTVVSRDTR
-845 YGEWIKFIDAS
+845 YEEWIKFIDAS
-856 ESVFEV
+856 ESIFEV

-874 VDISDS
+874 IDISDS
-880 GIKKMRIDT
+880 GIKKMRIDA
-889 GFADENCYIYVR
+889 GFVDENCYIYIR
-901 IVSPNKFE
+901 IVSPNRFE

-915 EGIKNGDYKTEIQGK
+915 EGVKNGDYKTEIQGK

>member
-1 MSTKQIEKMKVSIE
+1 MSTKQIEKIRVSKE
-15 KLERDINDSWKEF
+15 QLEQDINDSWKEF
-28 LESGGGNIENPK
+28 LESGDSNIENPK
-40 NIFTKY
+40 NTFTKY
-46 IKEAFEVFIK
+46 IKEAFETFLK
-56 LKASGQRII
+56 L
-65 NIGESQ
+65 GEGSK
-71 NLFYDFKL
+71 N
-79 DAIICVQRDT
+79 
-89 RIPTTTI
+89 
-96 MWTLGG
+96 
-102 YTSLSVEKLLSVR
+102 
-115 EKELVDFF
+115 
-123 ESQFKRFDIKQH
+123 
-135 TKSNLSEKDAISI
+135 AISI
-148 MGAIYHRLPKA
+148 GKNTGLYYDFALNSIIYINKKTKADMENADKFSKNFASVFINWLQRLIITQVSKVQLSDEKTKSIIDAVRRSLPKSKDKQYFQYLYTDDPGYYYFSDLDSGKI
-159 ESENYIRYVYAKE
+159 EKTWYPYIERDA
-172 WYSMVNCELKAK
+172 
-184 HVFDTA
+184 
-190 DEGTPW
+190 G
-196 AFDVARTNDTPFNEL
+196 NEIWIFAL
-211 FYKFIKSNL
+211 LYMNQDYFRQIFYKFIRSNL
-220 IIDELKDNNAYKV
+220 PMNDLDDSMAYKV

-253 NLEIDGSVAAG
+253 NLELEIDGSVAAG

-378 KFMQDYEAREGRP
+378 KFIQDYEAREGRP

-424 QWAGQREKKLKIFDR
+424 QWAGQRDKKLKIFDR

-499 KSFYRGIKKSL
+499 KSFYKGIKKSL

-537 IALEENKFEPIGD
+537 IALEENKFEPVGD
-550 EKVFYGVFDFGGG
+550 EKIFYGVFDFGGG

-739 AGNSSKSAFV
+739 AGNSSKSVFV

-776 RIYRPLGENDN
+776 KIYRPLGENDS

-830 KKKSKFNTVVSRDAK
+830 KKKGKFNTVVSRDAK
-845 YGEWIKFIDAS
+845 YGDWIKFMDAS
-856 ESVFEV
+856 ESIFEV

-889 GFADENCYIYVR
+889 GFADENCYIYIR
-901 IVSPNKFE
+901 IVSPSKFE

-915 EGIKNGDYKTEIQGK
+915 EGIKNGNYKTEMQGK

>member
-1 MSTKQIEKMKVSIE
+1 MSTKQIETIKISKE
-15 KLERDINDSWKEF
+15 RLEQDINDSWKEF
-28 LESGGGNIENPK
+28 LESGDGNIESPK
-40 NIFTKY
+40 NIFTRY
-46 IKEAFEVFIK
+46 IEDVFKWFKELNSNQQVSIGQDHVVFFDFKQK
-56 LKASGQRII
+56 LII
-65 NIGESQ
+65 QVRMEEKNDMECKKT
-71 NLFYDFKL
+71 NLFSSPFSHLNSIELNGDKNNKFVLFIHNNFLISKKEKCIRHIRFNTYYHYYTSSYGNVNYYSNYSERAWRYDVKDMEKLELKDIFFKL
-79 DAIICVQRDT
+79 IC
-89 RIPTTTI
+89 
-96 MWTLGG
+96 
-102 YTSLSVEKLLSVR
+102 
-115 EKELVDFF
+115 
-123 ESQFKRFDIKQH
+123 
-135 TKSNLSEKDAISI
+135 
-148 MGAIYHRLPKA
+148 
-159 ESENYIRYVYAKE
+159 
-172 WYSMVNCELKAK
+172 
-184 HVFDTA
+184 
-190 DEGTPW
+190 
-196 AFDVARTNDTPFNEL
+196 
-211 FYKFIKSNL
+211 SNL
-220 IIDELKDNNAYKV
+220 IIEELKDNNAYKV
-233 LQGFKFEEGKFIISN
+233 LQGFKFEEGKFMISN
-248 LDILK
+248 FDALQ

-284 TDVGLGLWELWEIDE
+284 TDVGLGLWELWEKDE
-299 SKNDGVEVKLERSL
+299 SKNDGVEVKLEHSL

-350 RVGIGDLGKKIEKS
+350 RVGIGDLDKKIEKS

-378 KFMQDYEAREGRP
+378 KFIQDYSAREGRP
-391 YTRWEDVNISH
+391 YTRWEDVNMSH

-424 QWAGQREKKLKIFDR
+424 QWAGQRDKKLKIFDR

-499 KSFYRGIKKSL
+499 KSFEKGIKKSL
-510 PLSLQT
+510 PPSLQT

-537 IALEENKFEPIGD
+537 IALEENKFEPVRD

-563 TTDFDFGVYR
+563 TTDFDFGIYKGV
-573 EADKDSRYDYVIE
+573 DGGSSRYDYVIE

-600 LLELIAFELFK
+600 LLELVAFELFK
-611 ANKEKLLESKIQFT
+611 ANKEKLLEAKIQFT

-662 SKDDGELYKDGILS
+662 GKDDGELYKDGVLS

-699 LEILEARIKR
+699 LEIIEDRIKK
-709 GVDNFFEALRLAF
+709 GVDNFFNALRLAF
-722 SNKKV
+722 SSKKV
-727 DLGAIKEVNIFL
+727 DLGSVKEVNIFL

-767 FQKPLEGLY
+767 FQRPLEGLY
-776 RIYRPLGENDN
+776 KIYRPLGENDN
-787 DFERPNGKTGV
+787 DFEKPNGKTGV

-807 GGTILVKDH
+807 GGTILVIDH
-816 NVGSDINFKYYLGK
+816 NVDRDINFKYYLGK
-830 KKKSKFNTVVSRDAK
+830 KKKGKFNTVVSRDAK
-845 YGEWIKFIDAS
+845 YGEWIKFMDAS
-856 ESVFEV
+856 ESIFEV

-874 VDISDS
+874 IDISDS

-889 GFADENCYIYVR
+889 GLADENCYIYIRV
-901 IVSPNKFE
+901 VSPNRFE

-915 EGIKNGDYKTEIQGK
+915 EGVKNGDYKTQIQGK

>member
-1 MSTKQIEKMKVSIE
+1 MSTKQIETIKISKE
-15 KLERDINDSWKEF
+15 RLEQDINDSWKEF
-28 LESGGGNIENPK
+28 LESGDVNIENP
-40 NIFTKY
+40 ITRY
-46 IKEAFEVFIK
+46 IQEVFDTFVK
-56 LKASGQRII
+56 Y
-65 NIGESQ
+65 GESDKATIT
-71 NLFYDFKL
+71 LGETIFYSFKIKAL
-79 DAIICVQRDT
+79 MYTSPKNEYEENKNGSIWEVQTGLLSRITTQKDEEIRGKEDIKDIEVMLSKEKKDTKEFVGLIYDKLPKTKKDTKIYMQSVSDIIMMSMFGRSNFYSDNNGNIDCDRYPNSSDAIWV
-89 RIPTTTI
+89 
-96 MWTLGG
+96 
-102 YTSLSVEKLLSVR
+102 
-115 EKELVDFF
+115 
-123 ESQFKRFDIKQH
+123 FDIKYIDNIT
-135 TKSNLSEKDAISI
+135 TK
-148 MGAIYHRLPKA
+148 
-159 ESENYIRYVYAKE
+159 
-172 WYSMVNCELKAK
+172 
-184 HVFDTA
+184 
-190 DEGTPW
+190 
-196 AFDVARTNDTPFNEL
+196 EL
-211 FYKFIKSNL
+211 FSTLIKTNL
-220 IIDELKDNNAYKV
+220 PIKEFMNNQAYKI
-233 LQGFKFEEGKFIISN
+233 LSGFKFEGDKFILSN
-248 LDILK
+248 LG
-253 NLEIDGSVAAG
+253 NLENLKIEGSRAVELLL
-264 PFLYED
+264 FED

-284 TDVGLGLWELWEIDE
+284 TDVGLGLWELWEMDE
-299 SKNDGVEVKLERSL
+299 SKNDGIDVKLEHSL

-350 RVGIGDLGKKIEKS
+350 RVGIGDLDKKIEKS

-369 TIISFGDLG
+369 TIISFGDLS
-378 KFMQDYEAREGRP
+378 KFIEDYEAREGRP

-424 QWAGQREKKLKIFDR
+424 QWAGQRDKKLKIFDR

-499 KSFYRGIKKSL
+499 KSFEKGIKKSL
-510 PLSLQT
+510 PPSLQT

-537 IALEENKFEPIGD
+537 IALEENKFEPVRD

-563 TTDFDFGVYR
+563 TTDFDFGIYKGV
-573 EADKDSRYDYVIE
+573 DGGSSRYDYVIE

-600 LLELIAFELFK
+600 LLELVAFELFK
-611 ANKEKLLESKIQFT
+611 ANKEKLLEAKIQFT
-625 LPPECEKFAGH
+625 LAPECGKFAGH

-641 SAQEARRN
+641 NAQEARRN

-662 SKDDGELYKDGILS
+662 GKDDGELYKDGVLS

-699 LEILEARIKR
+699 LEIIEDRIKK
-709 GVDNFFEALRLAF
+709 GVDNFFNALRLAF
-722 SNKKV
+722 SSKKV
-727 DLGAIKEVNIFL
+727 DLGSIKEVNIFL
-739 AGNSSKSAFV
+739 AGNSSKSPLV

-767 FQKPLEGLY
+767 FQRPLEGLY
-776 RIYRPLGENDN
+776 KIYRPLGENDN
-787 DFERPNGKTGV
+787 DFEKPNGKTGV

-807 GGTILVKDH
+807 GGTILVIDH
-816 NVGSDINFKYYLGK
+816 NVDRDINFKYYLGK
-830 KKKSKFNTVVSRDAK
+830 KKKGKFNTVVSRDTR
-845 YGEWIKFIDAS
+845 YEEWIKFIDAS
-856 ESVFEV
+856 ESIFEV

-889 GFADENCYIYVR
+889 GLAEENCYIYIRV
-901 IVSPNKFE
+901 VSPNRFE

-915 EGIKNGDYKTEIQGK
+915 EGVKNGDYKTQIQGK

>member
-1 MSTKQIEKMKVSIE
+1 MSTKQIETIKISKE
-15 KLERDINDSWKEF
+15 RLEQEINDSWEEF
-28 LESGGGNIENPK
+28 LTGDESSLESPKNFFTRYIQEVYGAFGELNPK
-40 NIFTKY
+40 K
-46 IKEAFEVFIK
+46 
-56 LKASGQRII
+56 II
-65 NIGESQ
+65 SLSIGADATA
-71 NLFYDFKL
+71 FYDFSKRAFINFSRDNEPSCVVTMGITGETLVQDLSDEEINYFIKAVYNKL
-79 DAIICVQRDT
+79 
-89 RIPTTTI
+89 PSS
-96 MWTLGG
+96 GG
-102 YTSLSVEKLLSVR
+102 T
-115 EKELVDFF
+115 
-123 ESQFKRFDIKQH
+123 
-135 TKSNLSEKDAISI
+135 
-148 MGAIYHRLPKA
+148 
-159 ESENYIRYVYAKE
+159 NYIRYKNGDKDYYYFHNGISFERKCHPLINDYDSI
-172 WYSMVNCELKAK
+172 WTFNM
-184 HVFDTA
+184 
-190 DEGTPW
+190 
-196 AFDVARTNDTPFNEL
+196 FDV
-211 FYKFIKSNL
+211 SNL
-220 IIDELKDNNAYKV
+220 EFKQIFLLLQIHWIIDELKDNNAYKV
-233 LQGFKFEEGKFIISN
+233 LQSFKFEEDKFEEDKFEEDKFVISN

-253 NLEIDGSVAAG
+253 NLEIDGIVAASS
-264 PFLYED
+264 FLYED

-284 TDVGLGLWELWEIDE
+284 TDVGLGLWELWEMDE
-299 SKNDGVEVKLERSL
+299 SKNDGIEVKLEHSL

-328 IDFGTKSTV
+328 IDFGTKSTI

-350 RVGIGDLGKKIEKS
+350 RVGIGDLDKKIEKS

-369 TIISFGDLG
+369 TIISFGDFA
-378 KFMQDYEAREGRP
+378 KFIQDYESREGRP

-424 QWAGQREKKLKIFDR
+424 QWAGQRDKKLKIFDR

-449 SELEDGD
+449 SELDDGD

-499 KSFYRGIKKSL
+499 KSFYKGIKKSL

-525 ISGASEPAAYAV
+525 TSGASEPAAYAV
-537 IALEENKFEPIGD
+537 IALEENKFEPVGD

-563 TTDFDFGVYR
+563 TTDFDFGVYK

-600 LLELIAFELFK
+600 LLELVAFELFK

-662 SKDDGELYKDGILS
+662 GKDDGELYKDGILS

-767 FQKPLEGLY
+767 FQRPLEGLY
-776 RIYRPLGENDN
+776 KIYRPLGENDS

-830 KKKSKFNTVVSRDAK
+830 KKKGKFNTVVSRDAK

-856 ESVFEV
+856 ESIFEV

-874 VDISDS
+874 VDIGDS

>member
-1 MSTKQIEKMKVSIE
+1 MSTKQIDKIKISKE
-15 KLERDINDSWKEF
+15 KLEQEINDSWKEF
-28 LESGGGNIENPK
+28 LASDSDNTESPK
-40 NIFTKY
+40 SIFTKY
-46 IKEAFEVFIK
+46 IKEAFDAFSSFGLED
-56 LKASGQRII
+56 RII
-65 NIGESQ
+65 LSLGIN
-71 NLFYDFKL
+71 NTVFYDLLEKTIIYVYKDNDCDNLYSLYYALKTLFNNTTKNDLMDKDIYYFIRNIYDKL
-79 DAIICVQRDT
+79 PVSR
-89 RIPTTTI
+89 
-96 MWTLGG
+96 G
-102 YTSLSVEKLLSVR
+102 K
-115 EKELVDFF
+115 
-123 ESQFKRFDIKQH
+123 
-135 TKSNLSEKDAISI
+135 
-148 MGAIYHRLPKA
+148 
-159 ESENYIRYVYAKE
+159 NYIRYANSSQWYYYYYYDGENVQKE
-172 WYSMVNCELKAK
+172 
-184 HVFDTA
+184 HVGDMKKI
-190 DEGTPW
+190 DIKW
-196 AFDVARTNDTPFNEL
+196 AFRVVNLSSLEPRNI
-211 FYKFIKSNL
+211 FYWLMHSNL

-233 LQGFKFEEGKFIISN
+233 LQGFKFEEGKFRISN
-248 LDILK
+248 LDSLR
-253 NLEIDGSVAAG
+253 NLTIDGSVAAES
-264 PFLYED
+264 FLYED

-284 TDVGLGLWELWEIDE
+284 TDVGLGLWELWEMDE
-299 SKNDGVEVKLERSL
+299 SKNDGIDVKLEHSL

-350 RVGIGDLGKKIEKS
+350 RVGIGDLDKKIEKS

-369 TIISFGDLG
+369 TIISFRDLS
-378 KFMQDYEAREGRP
+378 KFIEDYEAREGRP

-424 QWAGQREKKLKIFDR
+424 QWAGQGDKKLKIFDR

-449 SELEDGD
+449 SELKDGD

-484 SFPVTYEMDIREKIL
+484 SFPVTYEVDIREKIL
-499 KSFYRGIKKSL
+499 KSFEKGIKKSL
-510 PLSLQT
+510 PPSLQT

-525 ISGASEPAAYAV
+525 TSGASEPAAYAV
-537 IALEENKFEPIGD
+537 IALEENKFEPVGD

-573 EADKDSRYDYVIE
+573 EADEDSRYDYVIE

-600 LLELIAFELFK
+600 LLELVAFELFK
-611 ANKEKLLESKIQFT
+611 ANKEKLLEAKIQFT

-641 SAQEARRN
+641 NAQEARRN

-662 SKDDGELYKDGILS
+662 GKDDGELYKDGVLS

-699 LEILEARIKR
+699 LEIIEDRIKK
-709 GVDNFFEALRLAF
+709 GVDNFFNALRLAF
-722 SNKKV
+722 SSKKV
-727 DLGAIKEVNIFL
+727 DLGSIKEVNIFL
-739 AGNSSKSAFV
+739 AGNSSKSPLV

-767 FQKPLEGLY
+767 FQRPLEGLY
-776 RIYRPLGENDN
+776 KIYRPLGENDS
-787 DFERPNGKTGV
+787 DFEKPNGKTGV

-807 GGTILVKDH
+807 GGTILVIDH
-816 NVGSDINFKYYLGK
+816 NVDRDINFKYYLGK
-830 KKKSKFNTVVSRDAK
+830 KKKGKFNTVVSRDTR
-845 YGEWIKFIDAS
+845 YEEWIKFIDAS
-856 ESVFEV
+856 ESIFEI

-889 GFADENCYIYVR
+889 GLAEENCYIYIRV
-901 IVSPNKFE
+901 VSPNRFE

-915 EGIKNGDYKTEIQGK
+915 EGVKNGDYKTQIQGK

>member
-1 MSTKQIEKMKVSIE
+1 MSTKQIEKIRVSKE
-15 KLERDINDSWKEF
+15 KLEQDINDSWKEF
-28 LESGGGNIENPK
+28 LESGDGNIENPK
-40 NIFTKY
+40 NTFTKY
-46 IKEAFEVFIK
+46 IKEAFETFLK
-56 LKASGQRII
+56 L
-65 NIGESQ
+65 GEGSK
-71 NLFYDFKL
+71 N
-79 DAIICVQRDT
+79 
-89 RIPTTTI
+89 
-96 MWTLGG
+96 
-102 YTSLSVEKLLSVR
+102 
-115 EKELVDFF
+115 
-123 ESQFKRFDIKQH
+123 
-135 TKSNLSEKDAISI
+135 AISI
-148 MGAIYHRLPKA
+148 GKNTGLYYDFALNAIIYINKKTKADMKNADKFSKNFASVFINWLQRLIITQVSKVKLSEEKTKSIIDAVRRSLPKSKDKQYFQYLYTDDRGYYYFSDLDSGKI
-159 ESENYIRYVYAKE
+159 EKTWYPYIEQDIERGV
-172 WYSMVNCELKAK
+172 
-184 HVFDTA
+184 
-190 DEGTPW
+190 G
-196 AFDVARTNDTPFNEL
+196 NEIWIFGL
-211 FYKFIKSNL
+211 LYMNQDYFRQIFYKFIRSNL
-220 IIDELKDNNAYKV
+220 PMNDLDDSMAYKV
-233 LQGFKFEEGKFIISN
+233 LQGFKFEEGKFRISN
-248 LDILK
+248 LDSLQ
-253 NLEIDGSVAAG
+253 NLTIDGSVAAKS
-264 PFLYED
+264 FLYED

-284 TDVGLGLWELWEIDE
+284 TDVGLGLWELWEMDE

-378 KFMQDYEAREGRP
+378 KFIQDYEAREGRP

-424 QWAGQREKKLKIFDR
+424 QWAGQRDKKLKIFDR

-461 IYAYYLGLYINN
+461 IYAYYLGPYINN

-499 KSFYRGIKKSL
+499 KSFYKGIKKSL

-537 IALEENKFEPIGD
+537 IALEENKFEPVSD

-600 LLELIAFELFK
+600 LLELVAFELFK

-662 SKDDGELYKDGILS
+662 GKDDGELYKDGILS

-727 DLGAIKEVNIFL
+727 DLGTIKEVNIFL

-776 RIYRPLGENDN
+776 KIYRPLGENDS

-830 KKKSKFNTVVSRDAK
+830 KKKGKFNTVVSRDAK
-845 YGEWIKFIDAS
+845 YGDWIKFMDAS
-856 ESVFEV
+856 ESIFEV

>member
-1 MSTKQIEKMKVSIE
+1 MSTKQIEKIRVSKE
-15 KLERDINDSWKEF
+15 KLEQDINDSWKEF

-46 IKEAFEVFIK
+46 IKEAFEEFIK

-65 NIGESQ
+65 NIGDSQ
-71 NLFYDFKL
+71 NLFYDFTL

-89 RIPTTTI
+89 RTPMTMTRAFVFE
-96 MWTLGG
+96 
-102 YTSLSVEKLLSVR
+102 SPDEELLSKQA
-115 EKELVDFF
+115 KECVDFF

-135 TKSNLSEKDAISI
+135 IKSNLSEKDSISI

-159 ESENYIRYVYAKE
+159 KSENYIGYVYAKG

-184 HVFDTA
+184 HIFGTA
-190 DEGTPW
+190 DKGTLW

-211 FYKFIKSNL
+211 FYKFVKSNL

-233 LQGFKFEEGKFIISN
+233 LQSFKFEEGKFRILN
-248 LDILK
+248 LDGLQNLK
-253 NLEIDGSVAAG
+253 IDGSVAAG

-378 KFMQDYEAREGRP
+378 KFIQDYEAREGRP

-424 QWAGQREKKLKIFDR
+424 QWAGQRDKKLKIFDR

-499 KSFYRGIKKSL
+499 KSFYKGIKKSL

-550 EKVFYGVFDFGGG
+550 EKIFYGVFDFGGG

-662 SKDDGELYKDGILS
+662 GKDDGELYKDGILS

-681 TKGKQIA
+681 TKGKQTA

-739 AGNSSKSAFV
+739 AGNSSKSVFV

-776 RIYRPLGENDN
+776 KIYRPLGENDS

-830 KKKSKFNTVVSRDAK
+830 KKKGKFNTVVSRDAK
-845 YGEWIKFIDAS
+845 YGEWIKFMDAS

-874 VDISDS
+874 VDIGDS

-901 IVSPNKFE
+901 IVSPSKFE

-915 EGIKNGDYKTEIQGK
+915 EGIKNGNYKTEIQGK

>member
-1 MSTKQIEKMKVSIE
+1 MSTKQIDKIKISKE
-15 KLERDINDSWKEF
+15 KLEQEINDSWKEF
-28 LESGGGNIENPK
+28 LASDSDNTESPK
-40 NIFTKY
+40 SIFTKY
-46 IKEAFEVFIK
+46 IKEAFDAFSSFGLED
-56 LKASGQRII
+56 RII
-65 NIGESQ
+65 LSLGIN
-71 NLFYDFKL
+71 NTVFYDLLEKTIIYVYQDNDCDNLHSLYYALKTLFNNTTKNDLMDKDIYYFIRNIYDKL
-79 DAIICVQRDT
+79 PVSR
-89 RIPTTTI
+89 
-96 MWTLGG
+96 G
-102 YTSLSVEKLLSVR
+102 K
-115 EKELVDFF
+115 
-123 ESQFKRFDIKQH
+123 
-135 TKSNLSEKDAISI
+135 
-148 MGAIYHRLPKA
+148 
-159 ESENYIRYVYAKE
+159 NYIRYANSSQWYYYYYYDGENVQKE
-172 WYSMVNCELKAK
+172 
-184 HVFDTA
+184 HVGDMKKI
-190 DEGTPW
+190 DIKW
-196 AFDVARTNDTPFNEL
+196 AFRVVNLSSLEPRNI
-211 FYKFIKSNL
+211 FYWLMHSNL

-233 LQGFKFEEGKFIISN
+233 LQGFKFEEDKFRISKLNIFQN
-248 LDILK
+248 LI
-253 NLEIDGSVAAG
+253 IDGSAVAE
-264 PFLYED
+264 PLLYED

-284 TDVGLGLWELWEIDE
+284 IDVGLGLWELWEMDE
-299 SKNDGVEVKLERSL
+299 GKNDGIEVNLEHSL

-378 KFMQDYEAREGRP
+378 KFIQDYEAREGRP
-391 YTRWEDVNISH
+391 YARWEDVNISH

-424 QWAGQREKKLKIFDR
+424 QWAGQRDKKLKIFDR

-484 SFPVTYEMDIREKIL
+484 SFPVTYE
-499 KSFYRGIKKSL
+499 
-510 PLSLQT
+510 
-516 PEILSKLKV
+516 
-525 ISGASEPAAYAV
+525 GASEPAAYAV
-537 IALEENKFEPIGD
+537 IALEENKFEPVGD

-586 HFGAGGDKYLGGEN
+586 HFGANGDKYLGGEN
-600 LLELIAFELFK
+600 LLELVSFELFK

-625 LPPECEKFAGH
+625 LAPECEKFAGH

-662 SKDDGELYKDGILS
+662 DKDDGELYKDGVLS
-676 VNLID
+676 INLID
-681 TKGKQIA
+681 TKGNQIA

-694 DKNKI
+694 DKDKI
-699 LEILEARIKR
+699 SKIIKGRIKK
-709 GVDNFFEALRLAF
+709 GVDNFFNALRLAF
-722 SNKKV
+722 SNEKV
-727 DLGAIKEVNIFL
+727 DLESIKEVNIFL
-739 AGNSSKSAFV
+739 AGNSSKSPLV
-749 EKLFNEKIAQ
+749 EELFEEKIKQ
-759 EEENLSKE
+759 EEEDLSKE
-767 FQKPLEGLY
+767 FQKQFKGIY
-776 RIYRPLGENDN
+776 KIYRPLGENES
-787 DFERPNGKTGV
+787 DFEKPNGKTGV

-816 NVGSDINFKYYLGK
+816 NVGNDINFKYYLGK
-830 KKKSKFNTVVSRDAK
+830 KKKGKFNTIVGRDTK
-845 YGEWIKFIDAS
+845 YEEWIKFIDAS
-856 ESVFEV
+856 ESIFEI

-889 GFADENCYIYVR
+889 GVADEGYYIYIR
-901 IVSPNKFE
+901 IVSPNRFE

-915 EGIKNGDYKTEIQGK
+915 EGVKNGNYKTGIHGK

>member
-1 MSTKQIEKMKVSIE
+1 MSTKQIETIKISKE
-15 KLERDINDSWKEF
+15 RLEQDINDSWKEF
-28 LESGGGNIENPK
+28 LESGDVNIENP
-40 NIFTKY
+40 ITRY
-46 IKEAFEVFIK
+46 IQEVFDTFVK
-56 LKASGQRII
+56 Y
-65 NIGESQ
+65 GESDKATIT
-71 NLFYDFKL
+71 LGETIFYSFKIKAL
-79 DAIICVQRDT
+79 MYTSPKNEYEENKNGSIWEVQTGLLSRITTQKDEEIRGKEDIKDIEVMLSKEKKDTKEFVGLIYDKLPKTKKDTKIYMQSVSDIIMMSMFGRSNFYSDNNGNIDCDRYPNSSDAIWV
-89 RIPTTTI
+89 
-96 MWTLGG
+96 
-102 YTSLSVEKLLSVR
+102 
-115 EKELVDFF
+115 
-123 ESQFKRFDIKQH
+123 FDIKYIDNIT
-135 TKSNLSEKDAISI
+135 TK
-148 MGAIYHRLPKA
+148 
-159 ESENYIRYVYAKE
+159 
-172 WYSMVNCELKAK
+172 
-184 HVFDTA
+184 
-190 DEGTPW
+190 
-196 AFDVARTNDTPFNEL
+196 EL
-211 FYKFIKSNL
+211 FSTLIKTNL
-220 IIDELKDNNAYKV
+220 PIKEFMNNQAYKI
-233 LQGFKFEEGKFIISN
+233 LSGFKFEGDKFILSN
-248 LDILK
+248 LG
-253 NLEIDGSVAAG
+253 NLENLKIEGSRAVELLL
-264 PFLYED
+264 FED

-284 TDVGLGLWELWEIDE
+284 TDVGLGLWELWEMDE
-299 SKNDGVEVKLERSL
+299 SKNDGIDVKLEHSL

-350 RVGIGDLGKKIEKS
+350 RVGIGDLDKKIEKS

-369 TIISFGDLG
+369 TIISFGDLS
-378 KFMQDYEAREGRP
+378 KFIEDYEAREGRP

-424 QWAGQREKKLKIFDR
+424 QWAGQRDKKLKIFDR

-499 KSFYRGIKKSL
+499 KSFEKGIKKSL
-510 PLSLQT
+510 PPSLQT

-537 IALEENKFEPIGD
+537 IALEENKFEPVRD

-563 TTDFDFGVYR
+563 TTDFDFGIYKGV
-573 EADKDSRYDYVIE
+573 DGGSSRYDYVIE

-600 LLELIAFELFK
+600 LLELVAFELFK
-611 ANKEKLLESKIQFT
+611 ANKEKLLEAKIQFT
-625 LPPECEKFAGH
+625 LAPECGKFAGH

-641 SAQEARRN
+641 NAQEARRN

-662 SKDDGELYKDGILS
+662 GKDDGELYKDGVLS

-699 LEILEARIKR
+699 LEIIEDRIKK
-709 GVDNFFEALRLAF
+709 GVDNFFNALRLAF
-722 SNKKV
+722 SSKKV
-727 DLGAIKEVNIFL
+727 DLGSIKEVNIFL
-739 AGNSSKSAFV
+739 AGNSSKSPLV

-767 FQKPLEGLY
+767 FQRPLEGLY
-776 RIYRPLGENDN
+776 KIYRPLGENDN
-787 DFERPNGKTGV
+787 DFEKPNGKTGV

-807 GGTILVKDH
+807 GGTILVIDH
-816 NVGSDINFKYYLGK
+816 NVDRDINFKYYLGK
-830 KKKSKFNTVVSRDAK
+830 KKKGKFNTVVSRDTR
-845 YGEWIKFIDAS
+845 YEEWIKFIDAS
-856 ESVFEV
+856 ESIFEV

-889 GFADENCYIYVR
+889 GLAEENCYIYIRV
-901 IVSPNKFE
+901 VSPNRFE

-915 EGIKNGDYKTEIQGK
+915 EGVKNGDYKTEIQGK

>member
-1 MSTKQIEKMKVSIE
+1 MSTKQIEKIKVSKE
-15 KLERDINDSWKEF
+15 RLEQDINDSWEEF
-28 LESGGGNIENPK
+28 LASNESSLESPK

-46 IKEAFEVFIK
+46 IKEAFWGFMK

-65 NIGESQ
+65 SIGENQ
-71 NLFYDFKL
+71 NLFYDFAL
-79 DAIICVQRDT
+79 DAIICAQA
-89 RIPTTTI
+89 
-96 MWTLGG
+96 
-102 YTSLSVEKLLSVR
+102 YTSKETRSYSFAYCPSILLVD
-115 EKELVDFF
+115 KDKFVDFF
-123 ESQFKRFDIKQH
+123 ASQLKRLYITQDIKF
-135 TKSNLSEKDAISI
+135 SLSKNDTDSI
-148 MGAIYHRLPKA
+148 IKAIYHRLKG
-159 ESENYIRYVYAKE
+159 ENKNYIRYL
-172 WYSMVNCELKAK
+172 YSEEQYYNSEFKKNNAVNIEDGSTIWI
-184 HVFDTA
+184 FDA
-190 DEGTPW
+190 VLIN
-196 AFDVARTNDTPFNEL
+196 DVPFNEL
-211 FYKFIKSNL
+211 FCKFVKSNL

-233 LQGFKFEEGKFIISN
+233 LQGFKFEEGKFRISN

-253 NLEIDGSVAAG
+253 NLELEIDGSVAAG

-284 TDVGLGLWELWEIDE
+284 TDVGLGLWELWEMDE

-378 KFMQDYEAREGRP
+378 KFIQDYEAREGRP

-424 QWAGQREKKLKIFDR
+424 QWAGQRDKKLKIFDR

-499 KSFYRGIKKSL
+499 KSFYKGIKKSL

-537 IALEENKFEPIGD
+537 IALEENKFEPVGD

-600 LLELIAFELFK
+600 LLELVAFELFK

-662 SKDDGELYKDGILS
+662 GKDDGELYKDGILS

-681 TKGKQIA
+681 TKGKQTA

-776 RIYRPLGENDN
+776 KIYRPLGENDS

-830 KKKSKFNTVVSRDAK
+830 KKKGKFNTVVSRDAK
-845 YGEWIKFIDAS
+845 YGDWIKFMDAS
-856 ESVFEV
+856 ESIFEV

-889 GFADENCYIYVR
+889 GFADENCYIYIR
-901 IVSPNKFE
+901 IASPSKFE

>member
-1 MSTKQIEKMKVSIE
+1 MSTKQIEKIRVSKE
-15 KLERDINDSWKEF
+15 QLEQDINDSWKEF
-28 LESGGGNIENPK
+28 LESGDSNIENPK
-40 NIFTKY
+40 NTFTKY
-46 IKEAFEVFIK
+46 IKEAFETFLK
-56 LKASGQRII
+56 L
-65 NIGESQ
+65 GEGSK
-71 NLFYDFKL
+71 N
-79 DAIICVQRDT
+79 
-89 RIPTTTI
+89 
-96 MWTLGG
+96 
-102 YTSLSVEKLLSVR
+102 
-115 EKELVDFF
+115 
-123 ESQFKRFDIKQH
+123 
-135 TKSNLSEKDAISI
+135 AISI
-148 MGAIYHRLPKA
+148 GKNTGLYYDFALNSIIYINKKTKADMENADKFSKNFASVFINWLQRLIITQVSKVQLSDEKTKSIIDAVRRSLPKSKDKQYFQYLYTDDPGYYYFSDLDSGKI
-159 ESENYIRYVYAKE
+159 EKTWYPYIERDA
-172 WYSMVNCELKAK
+172 
-184 HVFDTA
+184 
-190 DEGTPW
+190 G
-196 AFDVARTNDTPFNEL
+196 NEIWIFAL
-211 FYKFIKSNL
+211 LYMNQDYFRQIFYKFIRSNL
-220 IIDELKDNNAYKV
+220 PMNDLDDSMAYKV

-253 NLEIDGSVAAG
+253 NLELEIDGSVAAG

-378 KFMQDYEAREGRP
+378 KFIQDYEAREGRP

-424 QWAGQREKKLKIFDR
+424 QWAGQRDKKLKIFDR

-499 KSFYRGIKKSL
+499 KSFYKGIKKSL

-537 IALEENKFEPIGD
+537 IALEENKFEPVGD

-600 LLELIAFELFK
+600 LLELVAFELFK

-662 SKDDGELYKDGILS
+662 GKDDGELYKDGILS

-694 DKNKI
+694 DKSKI

-727 DLGAIKEVNIFL
+727 DLGTIKEVNIFL

-776 RIYRPLGENDN
+776 RIYRPLGENDS

-830 KKKSKFNTVVSRDAK
+830 KKKGKFNTVVSRDAK
-845 YGEWIKFIDAS
+845 YGDWIKFMDAS

-889 GFADENCYIYVR
+889 GFADENCYIYIR
-901 IVSPNKFE
+901 IVSPSKFE

-915 EGIKNGDYKTEIQGK
+915 EGIKNGNYKTEIQGK

>member
-1 MSTKQIEKMKVSIE
+1 MSTKQIETIKISKE
-15 KLERDINDSWKEF
+15 RLEQDINDSWEEF
-28 LESGGGNIENPK
+28 LTGDESSLESPK
-40 NIFTKY
+40 NIFTRY
-46 IKEAFEVFIK
+46 IQEVYGAFKELNPK
-56 LKASGQRII
+56 KII
-65 NIGESQ
+65 SLGIGADATA
-71 NLFYDFKL
+71 FYDFSNK
-79 DAIICVQRDT
+79 AIIKVFRDNEPSCVFDT
-89 RIPTTTI
+89 ILGI
-96 MWTLGG
+96 IGKTL
-102 YTSLSVEKLLSVR
+102 V
-115 EKELVDFF
+115 
-123 ESQFKRFDIKQH
+123 Q
-135 TKSNLSEKDAISI
+135 NLSDEE
-148 MGAIYHRLPKA
+148 IYYFIIAVYDKLP
-159 ESENYIRYVYAKE
+159 SSGGRNYIRYINGDKDYYYFLNGGSFERKYHSYINNHDAK
-172 WYSMVNCELKAK
+172 W
-184 HVFDTA
+184 T
-190 DEGTPW
+190 
-196 AFDVARTNDTPFNEL
+196 FNITDMSNLEFKEI
-211 FYKFIKSNL
+211 FYRLLQIDL
-220 IIDELKDNNAYKV
+220 IIDELKDNNAYKI
-233 LQGFKFEEGKFIISN
+233 LQVFKFEEDKFIISN

-253 NLEIDGSVAAG
+253 NLEIDGSVVAG

-284 TDVGLGLWELWEIDE
+284 TDVGLGLWELWEMDE
-299 SKNDGVEVKLERSL
+299 SKNDGIEVKLEHSL

-328 IDFGTKSTV
+328 IDFGTKSTI

-350 RVGIGDLGKKIEKS
+350 RVGIGDLDKKIEKS

-369 TIISFGDLG
+369 TIISFEDLA
-378 KFMQDYEAREGRP
+378 KFIQDYESREGRP

-424 QWAGQREKKLKIFDR
+424 QWAGQRDKKLKIFDR
-439 KGKEFEIKGF
+439 IGKEFEIKGF

-525 ISGASEPAAYAV
+525 TSGASEPAAYAV
-537 IALEENKFEPIGD
+537 VALEENKFEPVGD

-563 TTDFDFGVYR
+563 TTDFDFGIYK
-573 EADKDSRYDYVIE
+573 EADDGSRYDYVIE

-600 LLELIAFELFK
+600 LLELVAFELFK
-611 ANKEKLLESKIQFT
+611 ANKEKLLESKMQFT

-662 SKDDGELYKDGILS
+662 GKDDDELYKDGILS
-676 VNLID
+676 LNLID

-767 FQKPLEGLY
+767 FQKPLDGLY
-776 RIYRPLGENDN
+776 RIYRPLGENDS

-830 KKKSKFNTVVSRDAK
+830 KKKGKFNTVVSRDAK

-856 ESVFEV
+856 ENIFEI

-874 VDISDS
+874 VDIGDS
-880 GIKKMRIDT
+880 GIKKMRIDI
-889 GFADENCYIYVR
+889 GFADENCYIYIR
-901 IVSPNKFE
+901 IVSPSKFE

-915 EGIKNGDYKTEIQGK
+915 EGIKNGDYKTQIQGK

>member
-1 MSTKQIEKMKVSIE
+1 MSTKQIEKIRVSKE
-15 KLERDINDSWKEF
+15 QLEQDINDSWKEF
-28 LESGGGNIENPK
+28 LESGDSNIENPK
-40 NIFTKY
+40 NTFTKY
-46 IKEAFEVFIK
+46 IKEAFETFLK
-56 LKASGQRII
+56 L
-65 NIGESQ
+65 GEGSK
-71 NLFYDFKL
+71 N
-79 DAIICVQRDT
+79 
-89 RIPTTTI
+89 
-96 MWTLGG
+96 
-102 YTSLSVEKLLSVR
+102 
-115 EKELVDFF
+115 
-123 ESQFKRFDIKQH
+123 
-135 TKSNLSEKDAISI
+135 AISI
-148 MGAIYHRLPKA
+148 GKNTGLYYDFALNSIIYINKKTKADMENADKFSKNFASVFINWLQRLIITQVSKVQLSDEKTKSIIDAVRRSLPK
-159 ESENYIRYVYAKE
+159 SKDKQYFQYLY
-172 WYSMVNCELKAK
+172 
-184 HVFDTA
+184 
-190 DEGTPW
+190 
-196 AFDVARTNDTPFNEL
+196 TNDPGYYYFSDLDSGKIEKTWYPYIERDAGNEIWIFAL
-211 FYKFIKSNL
+211 LYMNQDYFRQIFYKFIRSNL
-220 IIDELKDNNAYKV
+220 PMNDLDDSMAYKV

-253 NLEIDGSVAAG
+253 NLELEIDGSVAAG

-378 KFMQDYEAREGRP
+378 KFIQDYEAREGRP

-424 QWAGQREKKLKIFDR
+424 QWAGQRDKKLKIFDR

-499 KSFYRGIKKSL
+499 KSFYKGIKKSL

-537 IALEENKFEPIGD
+537 IALEENKFEPVGD

-600 LLELIAFELFK
+600 LLELVAFELFK

-662 SKDDGELYKDGILS
+662 GKDDGELYKDGILS

-694 DKNKI
+694 DKSKI

-727 DLGAIKEVNIFL
+727 DLGTIKEVNIFL

-776 RIYRPLGENDN
+776 RIYRPLGENDS

-830 KKKSKFNTVVSRDAK
+830 KKKGKFNTVVSRDAK
-845 YGEWIKFIDAS
+845 YGDWIKFMDAS

-889 GFADENCYIYVR
+889 GFADENCYIYIR
-901 IVSPNKFE
+901 IVSPSKFE

-915 EGIKNGDYKTEIQGK
+915 EGIKNGNYKTEIQGK

>member
-1 MSTKQIEKMKVSIE
+1 MSTKQIETIKISKE
-15 KLERDINDSWKEF
+15 RLEQDINDSWKEF
-28 LESGGGNIENPK
+28 LESGDGNIESPK
-40 NIFTKY
+40 NIFTRY
-46 IKEAFEVFIK
+46 IEDVFKWFKELNSNQQVSIGQDHVVFFDFKQK
-56 LKASGQRII
+56 LII
-65 NIGESQ
+65 QVRMEEKNDMECKKT
-71 NLFYDFKL
+71 NLFSSPFSHLNSIELNGDKNNKFVLFIHNNFLISKKEKCIRHIRFNTYYHYYTSSYGNVNYYSNYSERAWRYDVKDMEKLELKDIFFKL
-79 DAIICVQRDT
+79 IC
-89 RIPTTTI
+89 
-96 MWTLGG
+96 
-102 YTSLSVEKLLSVR
+102 
-115 EKELVDFF
+115 
-123 ESQFKRFDIKQH
+123 
-135 TKSNLSEKDAISI
+135 
-148 MGAIYHRLPKA
+148 
-159 ESENYIRYVYAKE
+159 
-172 WYSMVNCELKAK
+172 
-184 HVFDTA
+184 
-190 DEGTPW
+190 
-196 AFDVARTNDTPFNEL
+196 
-211 FYKFIKSNL
+211 SNL
-220 IIDELKDNNAYKV
+220 IIEELKDNNAYKV
-233 LQGFKFEEGKFIISN
+233 LQGFKFEEGKFMISN
-248 LDILK
+248 FDALQ

-284 TDVGLGLWELWEIDE
+284 TDVGLGLWELWEKDE
-299 SKNDGVEVKLERSL
+299 SKNDGVEVKLEHSL

-350 RVGIGDLGKKIEKS
+350 RVGIGDLDKKIEKS

-378 KFMQDYEAREGRP
+378 KFIQDYSAREGRP
-391 YTRWEDVNISH
+391 YTRWEDVNMSH

-424 QWAGQREKKLKIFDR
+424 QWAGQRDKKLKIFDR

-499 KSFYRGIKKSL
+499 KSFEKGIKKSL
-510 PLSLQT
+510 PPSLQT

-537 IALEENKFEPIGD
+537 IALEENKFEPVRD

-563 TTDFDFGVYR
+563 TTDFDFGIYKGV
-573 EADKDSRYDYVIE
+573 DGGSSRYDYVIE

-600 LLELIAFELFK
+600 LLELVAFELFK
-611 ANKEKLLESKIQFT
+611 ANKEKLLEAKIQFT

-662 SKDDGELYKDGILS
+662 GKDDGELYKDGVLS

-699 LEILEARIKR
+699 LEIIEDRIKK
-709 GVDNFFEALRLAF
+709 GVDNFFNALRLAF
-722 SNKKV
+722 SSKKV
-727 DLGAIKEVNIFL
+727 DLGSVKEVNIFL

-767 FQKPLEGLY
+767 FQRPLEGLY
-776 RIYRPLGENDN
+776 KIYRPLGENDN
-787 DFERPNGKTGV
+787 DFEKPNGKTGV

-807 GGTILVKDH
+807 GGTILVIDH
-816 NVGSDINFKYYLGK
+816 NVDRDINFKYYLGK
-830 KKKSKFNTVVSRDAK
+830 KKKGKFNTVVSRDAK
-845 YGEWIKFIDAS
+845 YGEWIKFMDAS
-856 ESVFEV
+856 ESIFEV

-874 VDISDS
+874 IDISDS

-889 GFADENCYIYVR
+889 GLADENCYIYIRV
-901 IVSPNKFE
+901 VSPNRFE

-915 EGIKNGDYKTEIQGK
+915 EGVKNGNYKTQIQGK

>member
-1 MSTKQIEKMKVSIE
+1 MSTKQIDKIKISKE
-15 KLERDINDSWKEF
+15 KLEQEINDSWKEF
-28 LESGGGNIENPK
+28 LASDSDNTESPK
-40 NIFTKY
+40 SIFTKY
-46 IKEAFEVFIK
+46 IKEAFDAFSSFGLED
-56 LKASGQRII
+56 RII
-65 NIGESQ
+65 LSLGIN
-71 NLFYDFKL
+71 NTVFYDLLEKTIIYVYKDNDCDNLHSLYYALKTLFNNTTKNDLMDKDIYYFIRNIYDKL
-79 DAIICVQRDT
+79 PVSR
-89 RIPTTTI
+89 
-96 MWTLGG
+96 G
-102 YTSLSVEKLLSVR
+102 K
-115 EKELVDFF
+115 
-123 ESQFKRFDIKQH
+123 
-135 TKSNLSEKDAISI
+135 
-148 MGAIYHRLPKA
+148 
-159 ESENYIRYVYAKE
+159 NYIRYANSSQWYYYYYYDGENVQKE
-172 WYSMVNCELKAK
+172 
-184 HVFDTA
+184 HVGDMKKI
-190 DEGTPW
+190 DIKW
-196 AFDVARTNDTPFNEL
+196 AFRVVNLSSLEPRNI
-211 FYKFIKSNL
+211 FYWLMHSNL

-233 LQGFKFEEGKFIISN
+233 LQGFKFEEGKFRISN
-248 LDILK
+248 LDSLR
-253 NLEIDGSVAAG
+253 NLTIDGSVAAES
-264 PFLYED
+264 FLYED

-284 TDVGLGLWELWEIDE
+284 TDVGLGLWELWEMDE
-299 SKNDGVEVKLERSL
+299 SKNDGIDVKLEHSL
-313 TARDPKSS
+313 TAIDPKSS

-350 RVGIGDLGKKIEKS
+350 RVGIGDLDKKIEKS

-369 TIISFGDLG
+369 TIISFRDLS
-378 KFMQDYEAREGRP
+378 KFIEDYEAREGRP

-424 QWAGQREKKLKIFDR
+424 QWAGQGDKKLKIFDR

-449 SELEDGD
+449 SELKDGD

-484 SFPVTYEMDIREKIL
+484 SFPVTYEVDIREKIL
-499 KSFYRGIKKSL
+499 KSFEKGIKKSL
-510 PLSLQT
+510 PPSLQT

-525 ISGASEPAAYAV
+525 TSGASEPAAYAV
-537 IALEENKFEPIGD
+537 IALEENKFEPVGD

-573 EADKDSRYDYVIE
+573 EADEDSRYDYVIE

-600 LLELIAFELFK
+600 LLELVAFELFK
-611 ANKEKLLESKIQFT
+611 ANKEKLLEAKIQFT

-641 SAQEARRN
+641 NAQEARRN

-662 SKDDGELYKDGILS
+662 GKDDGELYKDGVLS

-699 LEILEARIKR
+699 LEIIEDRIKK
-709 GVDNFFEALRLAF
+709 GVDNFFNALRLAF
-722 SNKKV
+722 SSKKV
-727 DLGAIKEVNIFL
+727 DLGSIKEVNIFL
-739 AGNSSKSAFV
+739 AGNSSKSPLV

-767 FQKPLEGLY
+767 FQRPLEGLY
-776 RIYRPLGENDN
+776 KIYRPLGENDS
-787 DFERPNGKTGV
+787 DFEKPNGKTGV

-807 GGTILVKDH
+807 GGTILVIDH
-816 NVGSDINFKYYLGK
+816 NVDRDINFKYYLGK
-830 KKKSKFNTVVSRDAK
+830 KKKGKFNTVVSRDTR
-845 YGEWIKFIDAS
+845 YEEWIKFIDAS
-856 ESVFEV
+856 ESIFEI

-889 GFADENCYIYVR
+889 GLAEENCYIYIRV
-901 IVSPNKFE
+901 VSPNRFE

-915 EGIKNGDYKTEIQGK
+915 EGVKNGDYKTQIQGK

>member
-1 MSTKQIEKMKVSIE
+1 MSTKQIDKIKISKE
-15 KLERDINDSWKEF
+15 KLEQEINDSWKEF
-28 LESGGGNIENPK
+28 LASDSDNTESPK
-40 NIFTKY
+40 SIFTKY
-46 IKEAFEVFIK
+46 IKEAFDAFSSFGLED
-56 LKASGQRII
+56 RII
-65 NIGESQ
+65 LSLGIN
-71 NLFYDFKL
+71 NTVFYDLLEKTIIYVYKDNDRDNPYSLYYALKTLFNNTTKNDLMDKDIYYFIRNIYDKL
-79 DAIICVQRDT
+79 PVSR
-89 RIPTTTI
+89 
-96 MWTLGG
+96 G
-102 YTSLSVEKLLSVR
+102 K
-115 EKELVDFF
+115 
-123 ESQFKRFDIKQH
+123 
-135 TKSNLSEKDAISI
+135 
-148 MGAIYHRLPKA
+148 
-159 ESENYIRYVYAKE
+159 NYIRYANSSQWYYYYYYDGENVQKE
-172 WYSMVNCELKAK
+172 
-184 HVFDTA
+184 HVGDMKKI
-190 DEGTPW
+190 DIKW
-196 AFDVARTNDTPFNEL
+196 AFRVVNLSSLEPRNI
-211 FYKFIKSNL
+211 FYWLMHSNL

-233 LQGFKFEEGKFIISN
+233 LQGFKFEEDKFRISKLNIFQN
-248 LDILK
+248 LI
-253 NLEIDGSVAAG
+253 IDGSAVAE
-264 PFLYED
+264 PLLYED

-284 TDVGLGLWELWEIDE
+284 TDVGLGLWELWEMDE
-299 SKNDGVEVKLERSL
+299 GKNDGIEVNLEHSL

-378 KFMQDYEAREGRP
+378 KFIQDYSAREGRP

-424 QWAGQREKKLKIFDR
+424 QWAGQRDKKLKIFDR

-449 SELEDGD
+449 SELKDGD

-484 SFPVTYEMDIREKIL
+484 SFPVTYEVDIREKIL
-499 KSFYRGIKKSL
+499 KSFEKGIKKSL
-510 PLSLQT
+510 PPSLQT
-516 PEILSKLKV
+516 TEILSKLKV
-525 ISGASEPAAYAV
+525 TSGASEPAAYAV
-537 IALEENKFEPIGD
+537 IALEENKFEPVGD
-550 EKVFYGVFDFGGG
+550 EKVFYGV
-563 TTDFDFGVYR
+563 FDFGVYR

-586 HFGAGGDKYLGGEN
+586 HFGANGDKYLGGEN
-600 LLELIAFELFK
+600 LLELVSFELFK

-625 LPPECEKFAGH
+625 LAPECEKFAGH

-662 SKDDGELYKDGILS
+662 GKGDGELYKDGVLS
-676 VNLID
+676 INLID
-681 TKGKQIA
+681 TKGNQIA

-694 DKNKI
+694 DKDKI
-699 LEILEARIKR
+699 SKIIECRIKK
-709 GVDNFFEALRLAF
+709 GVDNFFNALRLAF

-727 DLGAIKEVNIFL
+727 DLKSIKEVNIFL
-739 AGNSSKSAFV
+739 AGNSSKSPLV
-749 EKLFNEKIAQ
+749 EKLFEEKIKQ
-759 EEENLSKE
+759 EEEDVSKD
-767 FQKPLEGLY
+767 FQKQFEGIY
-776 RIYRPLGENDN
+776 KIYRPLGENES
-787 DFERPNGKTGV
+787 DFEKPNGKTGV

-816 NVGSDINFKYYLGK
+816 NVGNDINFKYYLGK
-830 KKKSKFNTVVSRDAK
+830 KKKGKFNTIVGRDTK
-845 YGEWIKFIDAS
+845 YEEWIKFIDAS
-856 ESVFEV
+856 ESIFEI

-880 GIKKMRIDT
+880 GIKKMRIDA
-889 GFADENCYIYVR
+889 GFVEENCYIYIR
-901 IVSPNKFE
+901 IVSPNRFE

-915 EGIKNGDYKTEIQGK
+915 EGVKNGDYKTQIQGK

>member
-1 MSTKQIEKMKVSIE
+1 MSTKQIEKIKVSKE
-15 KLERDINDSWKEF
+15 QLEQDINDSWKEF
-28 LESGGGNIENPK
+28 LENGYTNIENPK
-40 NIFTKY
+40 NFFTRY
-46 IKEAFEVFIK
+46 IQEVYGTFGELN
-56 LKASGQRII
+56 LKKII
-65 NIGESQ
+65 SLGIGAGATT
-71 NLFYDFKL
+71 FYDFSKE
-79 DAIICVQRDT
+79 AIIQVSRNNKPSLAFTIILGIIGKTLVQDLSDEK
-89 RIPTTTI
+89 INYFIKAVYDKLPSS
-96 MWTLGG
+96 GG
-102 YTSLSVEKLLSVR
+102 T
-115 EKELVDFF
+115 
-123 ESQFKRFDIKQH
+123 
-135 TKSNLSEKDAISI
+135 
-148 MGAIYHRLPKA
+148 
-159 ESENYIRYVYAKE
+159 NYIRYRNGDKDYYYFRNGRSFERKYHSYINNHDAK
-172 WYSMVNCELKAK
+172 WTFNITDMSNLELK
-184 HVFDTA
+184 
-190 DEGTPW
+190 EI
-196 AFDVARTNDTPFNEL
+196 
-211 FYKFIKSNL
+211 FYRLLQTNL
-220 IIDELKDNNAYKV
+220 IIGELKDNEAYKI
-233 LQGFKFEEGKFIISN
+233 LLGFKFEGDKFILSN
-248 LDILK
+248 LG
-253 NLEIDGSVAAG
+253 NLENLKIEGSRAVESLL
-264 PFLYED
+264 FED

-284 TDVGLGLWELWEIDE
+284 TDVGLGLWELWEMDE
-299 SKNDGVEVKLERSL
+299 SKNDGIEVKLEHSL

-369 TIISFGDLG
+369 TIISFGDFA
-378 KFMQDYEAREGRP
+378 KFIQDYEAKEGRP

-411 ASSEYNSYLNELK
+411 ASGEYNSYLNELK
-424 QWAGQREKKLKIFDR
+424 QWAGQRDKKLKIFDR

-449 SELEDGD
+449 SELEDSD

-499 KSFYRGIKKSL
+499 KSFYKGIKKSL

-525 ISGASEPAAYAV
+525 TSGASEPAAYAV
-537 IALEENKFEPIGD
+537 MALKENNFKPRGS

-563 TTDFDFGVYR
+563 TTDFDFGIYTR
-573 EADKDSRYDYVIE
+573 ADEDSGYDYVIE

-600 LLELIAFELFK
+600 LLELVAFELFK
-611 ANKEKLLESKIQFT
+611 ANKEKLLESKMQFT

-649 TKELMEKLRPLWE
+649 TKELMEQLRPLWE
-662 SKDDGELYKDGILS
+662 GKDDGEPYKDGVLR
-676 VNLID
+676 VNLLD
-681 TKGKQIA
+681 TKGKQTA

-727 DLGAIKEVNIFL
+727 ELGAIKEVNIFL
-739 AGNSSKSAFV
+739 AGNSSKSTFV

-767 FQKPLEGLY
+767 FQRSLEGLY
-776 RIYRPLGENDN
+776 KIYRPLGENDN
-787 DFERPNGKTGV
+787 DFEKPNGKTGV
-798 AFGLIRSKK
+798 AFGLIRAKS
-807 GGTILVKDH
+807 GGNICVKNYNID
-816 NVGSDINFKYYLGK
+816 NDINFKYYLGRNK
-830 KKKSKFNTVVSRDAK
+830 DDQFYTIVNRDIK
-845 YGEWIKFIDAS
+845 CNEWIKFIKANRNAFDI
-856 ESVFEV
+856 

-874 VDISDS
+874 VDIGDS

-889 GFADENCYIYVR
+889 GFVDKNCYIYVR
-901 IVSPNKFE
+901 IVSPSKFE

-915 EGIKNGDYKTEIQGK
+915 EGIKNGDYKTEIQGR

>member
-1 MSTKQIEKMKVSIE
+1 MSTKQIDKIKISKE
-15 KLERDINDSWKEF
+15 KLEQEINDSWKEF
-28 LESGGGNIENPK
+28 LASDSDNTESPK
-40 NIFTKY
+40 IIFTKY
-46 IKEAFEVFIK
+46 IKDAFDAFVEYGKNNSSISLDQEGTTFYSFNDNMIIKVLPEAEYEKIK
-56 LKASGQRII
+56 KKSLENNLSFNR
-65 NIGESQ
+65 
-71 NLFYDFKL
+71 LFYSLPIVCLLPHFLFIGYDTTKIGKCL
-79 DAIICVQRDT
+79 SSDTIKKIIDAIYDKLPKIQNKENCIRYAHEQNYYYRCNSGVIDLCDPDDLYT
-89 RIPTTTI
+89 KWAFAIEI
-96 MWTLGG
+96 MDNIAT
-102 YTSLSVEKLLSVR
+102 
-115 EKELVDFF
+115 KELFRSFV
-123 ESQFKRFDIKQH
+123 E
-135 TKSNLSEKDAISI
+135 
-148 MGAIYHRLPKA
+148 
-159 ESENYIRYVYAKE
+159 
-172 WYSMVNCELKAK
+172 
-184 HVFDTA
+184 
-190 DEGTPW
+190 
-196 AFDVARTNDTPFNEL
+196 
-211 FYKFIKSNL
+211 SNL
-220 IIDELKDNNAYKV
+220 IMQEFTKNKAYNI
-233 LQGFKFEEGKFIISN
+233 LLNFKFKEDKFILSN
-248 LDILK
+248 LEYLQ
-253 NLEIDGSVAAG
+253 NLEIDGYKFVE

-270 KIRADIKEYEPKML
+270 KMRADIKEYEPKML
-284 TDVGLGLWELWEIDE
+284 TDVGLGLWELWEMDE
-299 SKNDGVEVKLERSL
+299 GKNDGIEVNLEHSL

-378 KFMQDYEAREGRP
+378 KFIQDYEAREGRP

-424 QWAGQREKKLKIFDR
+424 QWAGQRDKKLKIFDR

-484 SFPVTYEMDIREKIL
+484 SFPVTYEVDIREKIL
-499 KSFYRGIKKSL
+499 KSFEKGIKKSL
-510 PLSLQT
+510 PPSLQT

-525 ISGASEPAAYAV
+525 TSGASEPAAYAV
-537 IALEENKFEPIGD
+537 IALEENKFEPVGD

-586 HFGAGGDKYLGGEN
+586 HFGANGDKYLGGEN
-600 LLELIAFELFK
+600 LLELVSFELFK

-625 LPPECEKFAGH
+625 LAPECEKFAGH

-662 SKDDGELYKDGILS
+662 GKDDGELYKDGVLS
-676 VNLID
+676 INLID
-681 TKGKQIA
+681 TKGNQIA

-694 DKNKI
+694 DKDKI
-699 LEILEARIKR
+699 SKIIKGRIKK
-709 GVDNFFEALRLAF
+709 GVDNFFNALRLAF
-722 SNKKV
+722 SNEKV
-727 DLGAIKEVNIFL
+727 DLESIKEVNIFL
-739 AGNSSKSAFV
+739 AGNSSKSPLV
-749 EKLFNEKIAQ
+749 EELFEEKIKQ
-759 EEENLSKE
+759 EEEDLSKK
-767 FQKPLEGLY
+767 FQKQLKGIY
-776 RIYRPLGENDN
+776 KIYRPLGENES
-787 DFERPNGKTGV
+787 DFEKPNGKTGV

-816 NVGSDINFKYYLGK
+816 NVGNDINFKYYLGK
-830 KKKSKFNTVVSRDAK
+830 KKKGKFNTIVGRDTK

-856 ESVFEV
+856 ESIFEI

-874 VDISDS
+874 IDISDS

-889 GFADENCYIYVR
+889 GVADKGRNIYIR
-901 IVSPNKFE
+901 IVSPNRFE
-909 YVVADE
+909 YLVSDE
-915 EGIKNGDYKTEIQGK
+915 EGIKNENYKTDDIQGK

>member
-1 MSTKQIEKMKVSIE
+1 MGTKQIEKIRVSRE
-15 KLERDINDSWKEF
+15 QLEQDINDSWKEF
-28 LESGGGNIENPK
+28 LERGDANIENPK
-40 NIFTKY
+40 NFFTRY
-46 IKEAFEVFIK
+46 IQEVYGTFGELN
-56 LKASGQRII
+56 LKKIISLGIGSGATT
-65 NIGESQ
+65 
-71 NLFYDFKL
+71 FYDFSKG
-79 DAIICVQRDT
+79 AIIQVSRNNK
-89 RIPTTTI
+89 PSLMFTTI
-96 MWTLGG
+96 LGLG
-102 YTSLSVEKLLSVR
+102 IIGKTPVQDLSDEKINY
-115 EKELVDFF
+115 F
-123 ESQFKRFDIKQH
+123 IKAVYD
-135 TKSNLSEKDAISI
+135 K
-148 MGAIYHRLPKA
+148 LP
-159 ESENYIRYVYAKE
+159 SSGGTNYIRYRNGDKDYYYFRNGRSFERKYHSYINNHDAK
-172 WYSMVNCELKAK
+172 WTFNITDMSNLELK
-184 HVFDTA
+184 
-190 DEGTPW
+190 EI
-196 AFDVARTNDTPFNEL
+196 
-211 FYKFIKSNL
+211 FYRLLQTNL
-220 IIDELKDNNAYKV
+220 IIGELKDNEAYKI
-233 LQGFKFEEGKFIISN
+233 LLGFKFEGDKFILSN
-248 LDILK
+248 LGSLENLK
-253 NLEIDGSVAAG
+253 IEGSRAVESLL
-264 PFLYED
+264 FED

-284 TDVGLGLWELWEIDE
+284 TDVGLGLWELWEMDE
-299 SKNDGVEVKLERSL
+299 SKNDGIEVKLEHSL

-369 TIISFGDLG
+369 TIISFGDFA
-378 KFMQDYEAREGRP
+378 KFIQDYEAREGRP

-411 ASSEYNSYLNELK
+411 ASNEYNSYLNELK
-424 QWAGQREKKLKIFDR
+424 QWAGQRDKKLKIFDR

-499 KSFYRGIKKSL
+499 KSFYKGIKKSL

-516 PEILSKLKV
+516 SEILSKLKV
-525 ISGASEPAAYAV
+525 TSGASEPAAYAV
-537 IALEENKFEPIGD
+537 IALEENKFEPVGD

-563 TTDFDFGVYR
+563 TTDFDFGIYTR
-573 EADKDSRYDYVIE
+573 ADEDSGYDYVIE

-600 LLELIAFELFK
+600 LLELVAFELFK
-611 ANKEKLLESKIQFT
+611 ANKEKLLESKMQFT

-649 TKELMEKLRPLWE
+649 TKELMEQLRPLWE
-662 SKDDGELYKDGILS
+662 GKDDGEPYKDGVLR
-676 VNLID
+676 VNLLD
-681 TKGKQIA
+681 TKGKQTA

-727 DLGAIKEVNIFL
+727 ELGAIKEVNIFL

-767 FQKPLEGLY
+767 FQRSLEGLY
-776 RIYRPLGENDN
+776 KIYRPLGENDN
-787 DFERPNGKTGV
+787 DFEKPNGKTGV
-798 AFGLIRSKK
+798 AFGLIRAKS
-807 GGTILVKDH
+807 GGNICVKNYNID
-816 NVGSDINFKYYLGK
+816 NDINFKYYLGRNK
-830 KKKSKFNTVVSRDAK
+830 DDQFYTIVNRDIK
-845 YGEWIKFIDAS
+845 CNEWIKFIKANRNAFDI
-856 ESVFEV
+856 

-874 VDISDS
+874 VDIGDS

-889 GFADENCYIYVR
+889 GFVDKNCYIYVR
-901 IVSPNKFE
+901 IVSPSKFE

-915 EGIKNGDYKTEIQGK
+915 EGIKNGDYKTEIQGR